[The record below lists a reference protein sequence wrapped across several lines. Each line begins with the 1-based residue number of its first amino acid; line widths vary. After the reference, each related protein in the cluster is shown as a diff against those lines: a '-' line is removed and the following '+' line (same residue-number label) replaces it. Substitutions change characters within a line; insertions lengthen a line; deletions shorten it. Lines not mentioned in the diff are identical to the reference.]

1 MKKGNNTGNDDF
13 SFSTDGGDE
22 FFPLNVEKSKKDT
35 KAPKGVKGY
44 LKNVARSVVNLGVK
58 TSKHLYP
65 EAFELGEKFKPDTTS
80 TTDTKA
86 YIANWRA
93 ETKKYADIGKD
104 IVGNVVKD
112 AKEAVKTGKF
122 VKTEDERNNAEEM
135 FGEMFG
141 DDGFD
146 FGGDSVSFGSDV
158 DGYDSNFDL
167 GSDDDND
174 SVGAT
179 LNVGS
184 TVIKSSYANARI
196 NTKLSEKTNATIVGA
211 TQTQIKSD
219 RAMFTQN
226 LEISQEQHRQKMLM
240 MTNIAT
246 NIGKIIEQGNVSI
259 KAQMEFSAKQL
270 AFSQDLASMVKE
282 VRDAQ
287 WSQIKPKN
295 LNDAKKSKF
304 QSIFGNGKTS
314 GFNFEA
320 FKKNFFNNMK
330 SNAAGGAFDMLGT
343 GKEMIDMMMDMG
355 GGPGALK
362 NMITDMLFETTID
375 AITGGRS
382 TYGAKLLNS
391 KLEGLPGAINRKL
404 NSISKRGAPGLENI
418 LSKLPFDLGN
428 KINLKELAGWAHVDN
443 DVKIKSGK
451 YDMDPSEV
459 HPFDNAAHK
468 ALTEVIPW
476 QLAKIDAGI
485 NRTEQEFFNYKSNK
499 WEKVSSIRKHL
510 DRTREEVLEYS
521 NGYSAINDRLAA
533 GIDLKNSYKQIL
545 TEYETNPTFRAGYYN
560 KTWDKDT
567 AQAAVN
573 LSSEAKKFIMKNK
586 KILIHNVMMVAS
598 DEEMDDVLASLLDS
612 ESDNFPRFFEGVPSP
627 TGELTEEIV
636 AYYLYNTIKE
646 FSKAEPQEW
655 ISFQTDLAS
664 YKDKLTSNN
673 FENEDKY
680 FGAGAG
686 IAFDASIS
694 SDIFENERN
703 ELNKEREKLEKK
715 RKVLLSKDA
724 KTKKL
729 EDLSSK
735 YLGKKVESIKDIDEQ
750 LKRLRA
756 AERDLNE
763 REATSTTG
771 MLKVHSPSDA
781 DKFIISDLHDSS
793 TNGLLNNIFNL
804 LLTGLDVYVKNPS
817 GKQYEYHK
825 QIIDNALSI
834 KEAAVKKPKDS
845 ETEEDESSTF
855 GVDSVDKTLADR
867 EASFNSDENAFGS
880 KLIAKIPGMK
890 SVYRAFNKATNSVN
904 SLGNRILGENFY
916 SVHDSFQ
923 PIDEN
928 GEYFKTV
935 LTEEERSKYRE
946 LKKQYDSAPKED
958 KDKIKSEIKT
968 LLSKAKNS
976 KAAKSLKFGANIF
989 TSAFNRSELSKSI
1002 KVLGSKLSKV
1012 SLKGKTLGEYVSE
1025 TNNSELNTKLSEATS
1040 VGDKINIIR
1049 DMGSSKAKA
1058 FADEAQKQYN
1068 ANKSKFDADFK
1079 DAKSSKYTLDS
1090 IKAGL
1095 GKKIYSGLSSIQN
1108 KVLGNEL
1115 VNIKDDKGNKLKDT
1129 LAEIN
1134 SQVLNYKL
1142 SKEPDPAEK
1151 SKILLNV
1158 DYKELEPFKPKI
1170 EEFRAKALEE
1180 LSNSD
1185 SIKGILGNFKNKIFD
1200 TVKNKI
1206 GGKLAAM
1213 NQNRILSGDLIKLK
1227 NKETGKTIG
1236 EIVAEIN
1243 DPSLIEKLNS
1253 AKSVDE
1259 KINILLAYDNPQ
1271 LNKCK
1276 QDLVKFKKSIASD
1289 TSDKSFGGIIAW
1301 TKRRGKE
1308 NLDKFIK
1315 NTLVKKLKKIKVGD
1329 KTLGE
1334 VLGEIAKK
1342 DPSFGEKIE
1351 SFTTMTD
1358 LAEFLL
1364 QSTNPELQPF
1374 KKAIRELKE
1383 KHMED
1388 EAQGGVAGIV
1398 GMGLVTGFD
1407 MIKKAIDGVK
1417 NLFSKRKKDANEELS
1432 IIEKYVHPDI
1442 VKLFGGTKA
1451 TMDII
1456 DSLGIDVELAFKDNE
1471 YHKASKQIEFILDA
1485 NKTAKR
1491 LNSKQKRALKGLMR
1505 YELDKEAA
1513 SASIN
1518 SINSSISS
1526 INNNFKNEISKYGD
1540 SMSSSEKKQLEDTRD
1555 EDLDRENRKLD
1566 KAKKRKDKASKKI
1579 NKVLG
1584 EEDSIEGNSAS
1595 EQREAKAKA
1604 KEEKEKAKENK
1615 MRFGLLSTLVST
1627 ITGWKKKGFK
1637 LDDETTNK
1645 MQDAIS
1651 EGAKE
1656 GSSEG
1661 WSGKISSFMDKTG
1674 LSNTKLGKGI
1684 QFAVNKGGSIARHIT
1699 GNSKITSLLGKSKI
1713 GSTVLGAAGKFGGG
1727 AVAASSGSSI
1737 LGGITSVVGG
1747 AGGALGGLTKVLE
1760 KLLSTPKILA
1770 KLGKT
1775 GVKSVISGIKTGAK
1789 RVLTKIFPK
1798 LTILNGMATN
1808 WIGWAALVANAITSF
1823 IKGMARAK
1831 TTFNIGRGLR
1841 PTNGMRAACG
1851 LAAMFDGVL
1860 LGIPGIIGKSL
1871 GFRNAEEWFYSLIG
1885 KTTEKE
1891 ALGRYA
1897 KYNSMRATIFGIDDP
1912 KNLIAFENRN
1922 LEKGGNFFDNLGSGA
1937 KRLGR
1942 SIANIATFGIAKNN
1956 DERDSQLLGFQSVDI
1971 FKMWKEKKYI
1981 PLTTECVDK
1990 AIAKLREE
1998 KKDDEILANLDDA
2011 KLKKYLEQ
2019 MNAVSKEDLDN
2030 NGDGEVDENSKA
2042 EAEAAALEH
2051 QNTYRKIYL
2060 EICRSYV
2067 LENKIAWLTSHCTL
2081 EKFKKYTGK
2090 DAQTD
2095 LSGKDRA
2102 KRAAGIITNPVG
2114 SLAAGVLKKKGSI
2127 TEKEAKS
2134 VKKMGTA
2141 VAATAIATMVGGP
2154 LGGLLVGGGI
2164 ALVAGV
2170 KKARKERKHIGRAI
2184 ANTFRRGA
2192 TKGLMMDPY
2201 TKMERTRI
2209 MSRFSNTKK
2218 VRANFVKK
2226 LIEIADKYGEGH
2238 IDEWEELNEKLH
2250 SYNNVMNPGID
2261 KQMAETFAKCANY
2274 KYQDDNGNVTDMVA
2288 KTLGISIPNDH
2299 PDRDIIAVA
2308 SGMVGWVAEYM
2319 PELDGMCQSI
2329 LGMTIKHL
2337 AVKMIVKGEKIAK
2350 AANNYEKYITRRA
2363 EILGAPQ
2370 NKLKAY
2376 ESGLKGGD
2384 KATGWGR
2391 FRAGFKSFFSRK
2403 DSDELDSN
2411 RIGFEDVK
2419 IYKYWKQH
2427 KYDPIIAIEKRIAGK
2442 YGKYLEIIDKH
2453 CEDVE
2458 AQNKFINEFFKE
2470 ATKYVN
2476 DNGLAW
2482 LTTKTTL
2489 KEFEEIEKKGFKSGA
2504 TMATIATIREQRR
2517 AEIQAQL
2524 NETKQGSRKYKK
2536 LQKDLERMNM
2546 STTGST
2552 SSNNID
2558 LKRDF
2563 DELSAEL
2570 MKNYDQAG
2578 LAAHETAST
2587 IIRDDIWKPAGSNF
2601 YGDNPGI
2608 VARNDVTANIGEER
2622 GGPDSFGT
2630 LGSTDNIRILKEK
2643 ATSGTQNALNQ
2654 IKQRSNKVATE
2665 EEKNVVKKAPGL
2677 LDKVSSKV
2685 SIKQTP
2691 INDFI
2696 IDFKNELINKLNVL
2710 DEIHSE
2716 QLRHNNVSEEFYSAL
2731 LNMVAIMAKTQGNS
2745 RVASQLDAMV
2755 KQVSK

>member
-1 MKKGNNTGNDDF
+1 MKKGNNSGNDDF
-13 SFSTDGGDE
+13 SFSTGGEDE
-22 FFPLNVEKSKKDT
+22 FFPLNVDKSSNKDT

-44 LKNVARSVVNLGVK
+44 LKNVAKSVVNLGVK
-58 TSKHLYP
+58 TGKHLYP

-80 TTDTKA
+80 TTDPKA
-86 YIANWRA
+86 YIANWKA
-93 ETKKYADIGKD
+93 EAKKYGGIVKD
-104 IVGNVVKD
+104 VVGSTFKD
-112 AKEAVKTGKF
+112 AKEAIKTGKF
-122 VKTEDERNNAEEM
+122 VKTDDERNNAEEM
-135 FGEMFG
+135 FGDMFG

-146 FGGDSVSFGSDV
+146 FGGDSVSYDSDISG
-158 DGYDSNFDL
+158 DDSNFDL
-167 GSDDDND
+167 GSDDDSG

-179 LNVGS
+179 LNIGS
-184 TVIKSSYANARI
+184 AVVKSSYANARL

-219 RAMFTQN
+219 RVMFAQN

-270 AFSQDLASMVKE
+270 AFSQDLAAMVKE

-287 WSQIKPKN
+287 WAQIKSKKSG
-295 LNDAKKSKF
+295 DVKKSKF

-314 GFNFEA
+314 GFNLEE
-320 FKKNFFNNMK
+320 FKKNFYSHMK
-330 SNAAGGAFDMLGT
+330 SEAAGGAFDMLGT

-355 GGPGALK
+355 GGTGALK
-362 NMITDMLFETTID
+362 NMVTDMLFESAVD
-375 AITGGRS
+375 AITSGRS
-382 TYGAKLLNS
+382 SYGSRLLNT

-404 NSISKRGAPGLENI
+404 NSISKRGAPGLEKL
-418 LSKLPFDLGN
+418 LSKLPFGIGN
-428 KINLKELAGWAHVDN
+428 KLNLKDIAGWAHVDN
-443 DVKIKSGK
+443 DVKLKSGK

-485 NRTEQEFFNYKSNK
+485 NRTEQEFFNYKRNK

-560 KTWDKDT
+560 KTWDKDK

-586 KILIHNVMMVAS
+586 KTLIHNVMMIAS
-598 DEEMDDVLASLLDS
+598 DEELDDVLASLLDS

-664 YKDKLTSNN
+664 YKNKLTSNN

-694 SDIFENERN
+694 SDIFENERE
-703 ELNKEREKLEKK
+703 ELNKERKKLEKK
-715 RKVLLSKDA
+715 RKALLGKDA
-724 KTKKL
+724 KTLKL
-729 EDLSSK
+729 ESLSSK
-735 YLGKKVESIKDIDEQ
+735 YLGKNVESVKDIDEK
-750 LKRLRA
+750 LKKLNA

-793 TNGLLNNIFNL
+793 THGLINNIFNL

-817 GKQYEYHK
+817 GKQYDYHK

-834 KEAAVKKPKDS
+834 REAAIRKSKAS
-845 ETEEDESSTF
+845 ETEEDESSAF
-855 GVDSVDKTLADR
+855 GVDSVSKTLADR
-867 EASFNSDENAFGS
+867 EKSFISDENAFGS

-890 SVYRAFNKATNSVN
+890 SIYKAFNKVTNGIN
-904 SLGNRILGENFY
+904 NFGNTILGENFY

-946 LKKQYDSAPKED
+946 LKNQYDSAPKEA
-958 KDKIKSEIKT
+958 KEKIKSEIKT
-968 LLSKAKNS
+968 LLNKTKNS

-989 TSAFNRSELSKSI
+989 TSAYNRSDLSKSI

-1012 SLKGKTLGEYVSE
+1012 SVKGKTLGEYVTE
-1025 TNNSELNTKLSEATS
+1025 ANNTELMTKLSKATS
-1040 VGDKINIIR
+1040 VEEKINIIR

-1058 FADEAQKQYN
+1058 FADEAQKQYD
-1068 ANKSKFDADFK
+1068 ANKSKFDSDFK
-1079 DAKSSKYTLDS
+1079 DAKSGKYTLDS
-1090 IKAGL
+1090 VKAGL
-1095 GKKIYSGLSSIQN
+1095 GKKIYSGLSTIQN

-1129 LAEIN
+1129 LSEIN
-1134 SQVLNYKL
+1134 SKVLNYKL
-1142 SKEPDPAEK
+1142 AKESDPAEK
-1151 SKILLNV
+1151 CKILLNA

-1170 EEFRAKALEE
+1170 EEFRAKALED
-1180 LSNSD
+1180 LSNSG

-1243 DPSLIEKLNS
+1243 DPSLILNLNS

-1276 QDLVKFKKSIASD
+1276 KDLIKFKKSAASL
-1289 TSDKSFGGIIAW
+1289 DKSFGGIVAW
-1301 TKRRGKE
+1301 TKQRRKE

-1364 QSTNPELQPF
+1364 QSSNPELQPF
-1374 KKAIRELKE
+1374 KKAIRELKD
-1383 KHMED
+1383 KHMDD

-1442 VKLFGGTKA
+1442 VKLLGGTKA

-1471 YHKASKQIEFILDA
+1471 LHKASKQIEFILDA
-1485 NKTAKR
+1485 NKSVKC
-1491 LNSKQKRALKGLMR
+1491 LNGKQKRALKGLMR
-1505 YELDKEAA
+1505 SEIDKEAA

-1518 SINSSISS
+1518 SINSNISS
-1526 INNNFKNEISKYGD
+1526 INKNFENEMSKYGD
-1540 SMSSSEKKQLEDTRD
+1540 SMSDSEKKQLESIRD

-1566 KAKKRKDKASKKI
+1566 KAKKRKDKASRKI
-1579 NKVLG
+1579 NKALD
-1584 EEDSIEGNSAS
+1584 EEDNIEGNSAS

-1627 ITGWKKKGFK
+1627 ITGWKNKGFK
-1637 LDDETTNK
+1637 LDDETTDK

-1661 WSGKISSFMDKTG
+1661 WSGKISTFMDNTG
-1674 LSNTKLGKGI
+1674 LSNTKLGQGI
-1684 QFAVNKGGSIARHIT
+1684 QSAINKGGSIARHIS
-1699 GNSKITSLLGKSKI
+1699 GNSKITSFLGKSKI
-1713 GSTVLGAAGKFGGG
+1713 GSAVLGAVGKFGGT
-1727 AVAASSGSSI
+1727 AAASGGSSI
-1737 LGGITSVVGG
+1737 IGG
-1747 AGGALGGLTKVLE
+1747 AAAAASGALGGLTKVLE
-1760 KLLSTPKILA
+1760 KLLNTPKILA

-1798 LTILNGMATN
+1798 LATLNGMATN
-1808 WIGWAALVANAITSF
+1808 FVGWAALAANAVASF
-1823 IKGMARAK
+1823 IKGMSRAK

-1841 PTNGMRAACG
+1841 PTVGMRLACG
-1851 LAAMFDGVL
+1851 LAAMLNGVL
-1860 LGIPGIIGKSL
+1860 LGIPGIICKAM
-1871 GFRNAEEWFYSLIG
+1871 GFRNAEEWFYSIIG
-1885 KTTEKE
+1885 KDAEKK

-1897 KYNSMRATIFGIDDP
+1897 KYNNMRATIFGIDDP
-1912 KNLIAFENRN
+1912 QNLVAYENRN

-1942 SIANIATFGIAKNN
+1942 AVANVATFGIAKNN

-1971 FKMWKEKKYI
+1971 FKMWKERKYT

-1998 KKDDEILANLDDA
+1998 KKDDEIIASMDDN

-2019 MNAVSKEDLDN
+2019 MNAVSNEDLDN

-2051 QNTYRKIYL
+2051 QNSYRKIYL
-2060 EICRSYV
+2060 EICRAYV

-2081 EKFKKYTGK
+2081 EKFKKYTGQ

-2095 LSGKDRA
+2095 LSGKDRV
-2102 KRAAGIITNPVG
+2102 KRAAGIITTPIG
-2114 SLAAGVLKKKGSI
+2114 SLASSVLKKKGAI

-2134 VKKMGTA
+2134 IKKVGAA
-2141 VAATAIATMVGGP
+2141 VSATAIATLIGGP

-2164 ALVAGV
+2164 ALVSGA
-2170 KKARKERKHIGRAI
+2170 KKVWKERKHIGRAI
-2184 ANTFRRGA
+2184 ANSFRRGA
-2192 TKGLMMDPY
+2192 TKGLIMDPY
-2201 TKMERTRI
+2201 TQMERTRI
-2209 MSRFSNTKK
+2209 MNRFSNTKK
-2218 VRANFVKK
+2218 VRDNFVKK

-2238 IDEWEELNEKLH
+2238 IDEWKEFNDKLN
-2250 SYNNVMNPGID
+2250 SYNSEMNPGIG
-2261 KQMAETFAKCANY
+2261 KQMAETFAKCSNY
-2274 KYQDDNGNVTDMVA
+2274 KYQDDDGNVTDMVNS
-2288 KTLGISIPNDH
+2288 TLGIAIPKDH

-2308 SGMVGWVAEYM
+2308 SGMVGWVSEYM

-2329 LGMTIKHL
+2329 FGMTIKHL
-2337 AVKMIVKGEKIAK
+2337 AVKIIVKGEKIAK
-2350 AANNYEKYITRRA
+2350 ASNNYEKYITRRS

-2370 NKLKAY
+2370 DKLKAY

-2384 KATGWGR
+2384 KSTGFGR
-2391 FRAGFKSFFSRK
+2391 FKAGFKSFFSKK

-2458 AQNKFINEFFKE
+2458 AQNKFINEFIKE

-2476 DNGLAW
+2476 DNKLAW

-2489 KEFEEIEKKGFKSGA
+2489 KEFEELEKDGFKSGA
-2504 TMATIATIREQRR
+2504 TIVAIREKQQ
-2517 AEIQAQL
+2517 AELQAQL
-2524 NETKQGSRKYKK
+2524 KETKQGSRKYKK
-2536 LQKDLERMNM
+2536 LQKELERMGM

-2587 IIRDDIWKPAGSNF
+2587 VIRDNIWKPAGSNF
-2601 YGDNPGI
+2601 YGDNPGM
-2608 VARNDVTANIGEER
+2608 VAHGDITNIGEER
-2622 GGPDSFGT
+2622 GGPDTFGT
-2630 LGSTDNIRILKEK
+2630 IGSTDNIRILKEK
-2643 ATSGTQNALNQ
+2643 ATTGAKNALNQ
-2654 IKQRSNKVATE
+2654 IKQRSDKVADSVR
-2665 EEKNVVKKAPGL
+2665 NVAKKAPGL
-2677 LDKVSSKV
+2677 LDKVASKV
-2685 SIKQTP
+2685 SVKQSP
-2691 INDFI
+2691 INDFVI
-2696 IDFKNELINKLNVL
+2696 EFKNELMNKLNIL
-2710 DEIHSE
+2710 DEIHNE
-2716 QLRHNNVSEEFYSAL
+2716 QLRHNNISEEFYSAL
-2731 LNMVAIMAKTQGNS
+2731 LNMVAIMAKSQGNS

-2755 KQVSK
+2755 KQVSR

>member
-1 MKKGNNTGNDDF
+1 MKKGNNSGNDDF
-13 SFSTDGGDE
+13 SFSTGGEDE
-22 FFPLNVEKSKKDT
+22 FFPLNVDKSSNKDT

-44 LKNVARSVVNLGVK
+44 LKNVAKSVVNLGVK
-58 TSKHLYP
+58 TGKHLYP

-80 TTDTKA
+80 TTDPKA
-86 YIANWRA
+86 YIANWKA
-93 ETKKYADIGKD
+93 EAKKYGGIVKD
-104 IVGNVVKD
+104 VVGSTFKD
-112 AKEAVKTGKF
+112 AKEAIKTGKF

-135 FGEMFG
+135 FGDMFG

-146 FGGDSVSFGSDV
+146 FGGDSVSYDSDISG
-158 DGYDSNFDL
+158 DDSNFDL
-167 GSDDDND
+167 GSDDDSG

-184 TVIKSSYANARI
+184 AVVKSSYANARL

-219 RAMFTQN
+219 RVMFAQN

-270 AFSQDLASMVKE
+270 AFSQDLAAMVKE

-287 WSQIKPKN
+287 WAQIKPKK
-295 LNDAKKSKF
+295 LDDVKKSKY

-314 GFNFEA
+314 GFNLGEFSKH
-320 FKKNFFNNMK
+320 FTNSMK

-355 GGPGALK
+355 GGTGALK
-362 NMITDMLFETTID
+362 NMVTDMLFESAVD
-375 AITGGRS
+375 AITGSRS
-382 TYGAKLLNS
+382 SYGARLLNT

-404 NSISKRGAPGLENI
+404 NSISKRGAPGLEKL
-418 LSKLPFDLGN
+418 LSKLPFGIGN
-428 KINLKELAGWAHVDN
+428 KLNLKDIAGWAHVDN
-443 DVKIKSGK
+443 DVKLKSGK

-485 NRTEQEFFNYKSNK
+485 NRTEQEFFNYKRNK

-560 KTWDKDT
+560 KTWDKDK
-567 AQAAVN
+567 AQDAVN
-573 LSSEAKKFIMKNK
+573 LGTEAKKFIMKNK

-598 DEEMDDVLASLLDS
+598 DEEMDDVLASLLDN

-627 TGELTEEIV
+627 TGGLTEEIV

-664 YKDKLTSNN
+664 YKNKLTSNN

-694 SDIFENERN
+694 SDIFENERD
-703 ELNKEREKLEKK
+703 ELNKQRQKLEKK
-715 RKVLLSKDA
+715 KEVLLKKDDN
-724 KTKKL
+724 TKKL
-729 EDLSSK
+729 ESLSSK
-735 YLGKKVESIKDIDEQ
+735 YLGKKVESVKDIDDQ
-750 LKRLRA
+750 LKKLSA

-771 MLKVHSPSDA
+771 MLKIHSPSDA

-793 TNGLLNNIFNL
+793 THGLINNIFNL

-817 GKQYEYHK
+817 GKQHDYHK

-834 KEAAVKKPKDS
+834 REAAIRKSKDS
-845 ETEEDESSTF
+845 ETEEDESSAF
-855 GVDSVDKTLADR
+855 GVESVSKTLTDR
-867 EASFNSDENAFGS
+867 ESSFNSSDKAFES

-890 SVYRAFNKATNSVN
+890 SVYKAFNKVTNGIN
-904 SLGNRILGENFY
+904 NFGNTILGENFY

-928 GEYFKTV
+928 GEYFRTV

-946 LKKQYDSAPKED
+946 LKNQYDSAPKEA

-968 LLSKAKNS
+968 LLTKTKNS

-989 TSAFNRSELSKSI
+989 TSAFNRSDLSKSI

-1012 SLKGKTLGEYVSE
+1012 SVKGKTLGEYVSE
-1025 TNNSELNTKLSEATS
+1025 TNNSELMTKLSKATS
-1040 VGDKINIIR
+1040 VEEKINIIR

-1058 FADEAQKQYN
+1058 FADEAQKQYD
-1068 ANKSKFDADFK
+1068 ANKSKFDSDFK
-1079 DAKSSKYTLDS
+1079 DAKSGKYTLDS

-1095 GKKIYSGLSSIQN
+1095 GKKIYSGLSTIQN

-1134 SQVLNYKL
+1134 SKVLNYKL

-1151 SKILLNV
+1151 CKILLNA
-1158 DYKELEPFKPKI
+1158 DYKELESFKPKI
-1170 EEFRAKALEE
+1170 EEFRAKALED
-1180 LSNSD
+1180 LSNSG

-1243 DPSLIEKLNS
+1243 DPSLILNLNS

-1276 QDLVKFKKSIASD
+1276 KDLIKFKKSAASL
-1289 TSDKSFGGIIAW
+1289 DKSFGGIVAW
-1301 TKRRGKE
+1301 TKQRRKE

-1364 QSTNPELQPF
+1364 QSSNPELQPF
-1374 KKAIRELKE
+1374 KKAIRELKD
-1383 KHMED
+1383 KHMDD

-1471 YHKASKQIEFILDA
+1471 LHKASKQIEFILDA
-1485 NKTAKR
+1485 NKSVKC
-1491 LNSKQKRALKGLMR
+1491 LNGKQKRALKGLMR
-1505 YELDKEAA
+1505 SEIDKEAA

-1518 SINSSISS
+1518 SINSNISS
-1526 INNNFKNEISKYGD
+1526 INKNFENEMSKYGD
-1540 SMSSSEKKQLEDTRD
+1540 SMSDSEKKQLESMRD
-1555 EDLDRENRKLD
+1555 ENLDRENRKLD
-1566 KAKKRKDKASKKI
+1566 KAKKRKDKASRKI
-1579 NKVLG
+1579 NKALG

-1595 EQREAKAKA
+1595 EQREAKTKA
-1604 KEEKEKAKENK
+1604 KEEKERAKENK

-1637 LDDETTNK
+1637 LDDETTDK

-1661 WSGKISSFMDKTG
+1661 WSGKISAFMDNTG

-1684 QFAVNKGGSIARHIT
+1684 QSAINKGGSIARHIS
-1699 GNSKITSLLGKSKI
+1699 GNGKITSFLGKSKI
-1713 GSTVLGAAGKFGGG
+1713 GSTVLGAAGKFGGT
-1727 AVAASSGSSI
+1727 AAASGGSSI

-1808 WIGWAALVANAITSF
+1808 FVGWAALGATAFTNF

-1897 KYNSMRATIFGIDDP
+1897 KYNNMRATIFGIDDP
-1912 KNLIAFENRN
+1912 QNLVAYENRN
-1922 LEKGGNFFDNLGSGA
+1922 LEKGGNIFDNLGSGA

-1942 SIANIATFGIAKNN
+1942 AVANVATFGIAKNN

-1971 FKMWKEKKYI
+1971 FKMWKERKYT

-1998 KKDDEILANLDDA
+1998 KKDDEIIASMDDN

-2019 MNAVSKEDLDN
+2019 TNAISNEDLDN

-2060 EICRSYV
+2060 EICRAYV

-2081 EKFKKYTGK
+2081 EKFKKYTGQ

-2095 LSGKDRA
+2095 LSGKDRV
-2102 KRAAGIITNPVG
+2102 KRAAGIITTPMG
-2114 SLAAGVLKKKGSI
+2114 SLASSVLKKKGAI

-2134 VKKMGTA
+2134 IKKVGAA
-2141 VAATAIATMVGGP
+2141 VSTTAIATLIGGP

-2164 ALVAGV
+2164 ALVSGA
-2170 KKARKERKHIGRAI
+2170 KKVLKERKHIGRAI
-2184 ANTFRRGA
+2184 ANAFRRGA
-2192 TKGLMMDPY
+2192 TKGLIMDPY
-2201 TKMERTRI
+2201 TQMERSRI
-2209 MSRFSNTKK
+2209 MNRFSNTKK
-2218 VRANFVKK
+2218 VRDNFVKK

-2238 IDEWEELNEKLH
+2238 IDEWKEFNDKLN
-2250 SYNNVMNPGID
+2250 SYNSEINPGIG

-2274 KYQDDNGNVTDMVA
+2274 KYQYDDGNVTDMVNS
-2288 KTLGISIPNDH
+2288 TLGITIPKDH
-2299 PDRDIIAVA
+2299 PDRDIIAIA

-2329 LGMTIKHL
+2329 FGMTIKHL
-2337 AVKMIVKGEKIAK
+2337 AVKIIVKGEKIAK
-2350 AANNYEKYITRRA
+2350 ASNNYEKYITRRA

-2370 NKLKAY
+2370 DKLKAY

-2384 KATGWGR
+2384 KSTGFGR
-2391 FRAGFKSFFSRK
+2391 FKAGFKSFFSKK

-2458 AQNKFINEFFKE
+2458 AQNKFINEFIKE

-2476 DNGLAW
+2476 DNKLAW

-2489 KEFEEIEKKGFKSGA
+2489 KEFEELEKDGFKSGA
-2504 TMATIATIREQRR
+2504 TIAAIREKQQT
-2517 AEIQAQL
+2517 ELQAQL
-2524 NETKQGSRKYKK
+2524 KETKQGSRKYKK
-2536 LQKDLERMNM
+2536 LQKELERMGM

-2587 IIRDDIWKPAGSNF
+2587 VIRDNIWKPAGSNF
-2601 YGDNPGI
+2601 YGDNPGM
-2608 VARNDVTANIGEER
+2608 VAHGDITNIGEER
-2622 GGPDSFGT
+2622 GGPDAFGT
-2630 LGSTDNIRILKEK
+2630 IGSTDNIRILKEK
-2643 ATSGTQNALNQ
+2643 ATSGAKNALNQ
-2654 IKQRSNKVATE
+2654 IKQRSDKVADGVR
-2665 EEKNVVKKAPGL
+2665 NVVKKAPGL

-2685 SIKQTP
+2685 SVKQSP
-2691 INDFI
+2691 INDFVI
-2696 IDFKNELINKLNVL
+2696 EFKNELMNKLNIL
-2710 DEIHSE
+2710 DEIHNE

-2731 LNMVAIMAKTQGNS
+2731 LNMVAIMAKSQGNS

-2755 KQVSK
+2755 KQVSR

>member
-1 MKKGNNTGNDDF
+1 MKKGNNSGNDDF
-13 SFSTDGGDE
+13 SFSTGGEDE
-22 FFPLNVEKSKKDT
+22 FFPLNVDKSSNKDT

-44 LKNVARSVVNLGVK
+44 LKNVAKSVVNLGVK
-58 TSKHLYP
+58 TGKHLYP

-80 TTDTKA
+80 TTDPKA
-86 YIANWRA
+86 YIANWKA
-93 ETKKYADIGKD
+93 EAKKYGGIVKD
-104 IVGNVVKD
+104 VVGSTFKD
-112 AKEAVKTGKF
+112 AKEAIKTGKF

-135 FGEMFG
+135 FGDMFG

-146 FGGDSVSFGSDV
+146 FGGDSVSYDSDISG
-158 DGYDSNFDL
+158 DDSNFDL
-167 GSDDDND
+167 GSDDDSG

-184 TVIKSSYANARI
+184 AVVKSSYANARL

-219 RAMFTQN
+219 RVMFAQN

-270 AFSQDLASMVKE
+270 AFSQDLAAMVKE

-287 WSQIKPKN
+287 WSQIKPKKSG
-295 LNDAKKSKF
+295 DVKKSKF

-314 GFNFEA
+314 GFNLEE
-320 FKKNFFNNMK
+320 FKKNFYSHMK
-330 SNAAGGAFDMLGT
+330 SEAAGGAFDMLGT

-355 GGPGALK
+355 GGTGALK
-362 NMITDMLFETTID
+362 NIVTDMLFESAVNT
-375 AITGGRS
+375 ITGGRS
-382 TYGAKLLNS
+382 SYGSRLLNT
-391 KLEGLPGAINRKL
+391 KIEGLPGAINRKL
-404 NSISKRGAPGLENI
+404 NSISKRGAPGLEKL
-418 LSKLPFDLGN
+418 LSKLPFGIGN
-428 KINLKELAGWAHVDN
+428 KLNLKDIAGWAHVDN
-443 DVKIKSGK
+443 DVKLKSGK

-485 NRTEQEFFNYKSNK
+485 NRTEQEFFNYKRNK

-560 KTWDKDT
+560 KTWDKEK

-573 LSSEAKKFIMKNK
+573 LSFEAKKFIMKNK
-586 KILIHNVMMVAS
+586 KTLIHNVMMIAS
-598 DEEMDDVLASLLDS
+598 DEELDDVLASLLDN

-664 YKDKLTSNN
+664 YKNKLTSNN

-694 SDIFENERN
+694 SDIFENERE
-703 ELNKEREKLEKK
+703 ELNKERQKLEKK
-715 RKVLLSKDA
+715 KEALLKKDA
-724 KTKKL
+724 KTLKL
-729 EDLSSK
+729 ESLSSK
-735 YLGKKVESIKDIDEQ
+735 YLGKNVESVKDIDEK
-750 LKRLRA
+750 LKKLNA

-793 TNGLLNNIFNL
+793 THGLINNIFNL

-817 GKQYEYHK
+817 GKQYDYHK

-834 KEAAVKKPKDS
+834 REAAIRKSKAS
-845 ETEEDESSTF
+845 ETEEDESSAF
-855 GVDSVDKTLADR
+855 GVDSVSKTLADR
-867 EASFNSDENAFGS
+867 EASFISDENAFGS

-890 SVYRAFNKATNSVN
+890 SVYKAFNKVTNGIN
-904 SLGNRILGENFY
+904 NFGNTILGENFY
-916 SVHDSFQ
+916 SVHDSFK

-946 LKKQYDSAPKED
+946 LKNQYDSAPKEA
-958 KDKIKSEIKT
+958 KEKIKSEIKT
-968 LLSKAKNS
+968 LLTKTKNS

-989 TSAFNRSELSKSI
+989 TSAYNRSDLSKSI

-1012 SLKGKTLGEYVSE
+1012 SVKGKTLGEYVSE
-1025 TNNSELNTKLSEATS
+1025 ANNTELMTKLSKATS
-1040 VGDKINIIR
+1040 VEEKINIIR

-1058 FADEAQKQYN
+1058 FADEAQKQYD
-1068 ANKSKFDADFK
+1068 ANKSKFDSDFK
-1079 DAKSSKYTLDS
+1079 DAKSGKYTLDS
-1090 IKAGL
+1090 VKVGL
-1095 GKKIYSGLSSIQN
+1095 GKKIYSGLSTIQN

-1134 SQVLNYKL
+1134 SKVLNYKL
-1142 SKEPDPAEK
+1142 SKESDPAEK
-1151 SKILLNV
+1151 CKILLNA

-1170 EEFRAKALEE
+1170 EEFRAKALED
-1180 LSNSD
+1180 LSNSG

-1243 DPSLIEKLNS
+1243 DPSLILNLNS

-1276 QDLVKFKKSIASD
+1276 KDLIKFKKSAASL
-1289 TSDKSFGGIIAW
+1289 DKSFGGIVAW
-1301 TKRRGKE
+1301 TKQRRKE

-1364 QSTNPELQPF
+1364 QSSNPELQPF
-1374 KKAIRELKE
+1374 KKAIRELKD
-1383 KHMED
+1383 KHMDD

-1407 MIKKAIDGVK
+1407 MIKKAIDSVK

-1471 YHKASKQIEFILDA
+1471 LHKASKQIEFILDA
-1485 NKTAKR
+1485 NKTAKC

-1513 SASIN
+1513 STSIN
-1518 SINSSISS
+1518 SINSNISS
-1526 INNNFKNEISKYGD
+1526 INKNFENEMSKYGD
-1540 SMSSSEKKQLEDTRD
+1540 SMSDSEKKQLESMRD
-1555 EDLDRENRKLD
+1555 ENLDRENRKLD
-1566 KAKKRKDKASKKI
+1566 KAKKRKDKASRKI
-1579 NKVLG
+1579 NKALG
-1584 EEDSIEGNSAS
+1584 EEDGIEGNSAS
-1595 EQREAKAKA
+1595 EQREAKSKA
-1604 KEEKEKAKENK
+1604 KEEKERAKENK

-1637 LDDETTNK
+1637 LDDETTDK

-1661 WSGKISSFMDKTG
+1661 WSGKISTFMDNTG

-1684 QFAVNKGGSIARHIT
+1684 QSAINKGGSIARHIS
-1699 GNSKITSLLGKSKI
+1699 GNGKITSFLGKSKI
-1713 GSTVLGAAGKFGGG
+1713 GSAVLGAVGKFGGT
-1727 AVAASSGSSI
+1727 AAASGGSSI
-1737 LGGITSVVGG
+1737 IGG
-1747 AGGALGGLTKVLE
+1747 AAAAASGALGGLTKVLE
-1760 KLLSTPKILA
+1760 KLLNTPKILA

-1789 RVLTKIFPK
+1789 KVLTKIFPK
-1798 LTILNGMATN
+1798 LATLNGMATN
-1808 WIGWAALVANAITSF
+1808 MIGWAALAANAVASF
-1823 IKGMARAK
+1823 IKGMSRAK

-1841 PTNGMRAACG
+1841 PTVGMRLACG
-1851 LAAMFDGVL
+1851 LSAMLDGVL
-1860 LGIPGIIGKSL
+1860 LGIPGIICKSL
-1871 GFRNAEEWFYSLIG
+1871 GFRNAEEWFYFIIG
-1885 KTTEKE
+1885 KDAEKE

-1897 KYNSMRATIFGIDDP
+1897 KYNNMRATIFGIDDP
-1912 KNLIAFENRN
+1912 QNLVAYENRN

-1942 SIANIATFGIAKNN
+1942 AVANVATFGIAKNN

-1971 FKMWKEKKYI
+1971 FKMWKERKYT

-1998 KKDDEILANLDDA
+1998 KKDDEIIASMDDN

-2019 MNAVSKEDLDN
+2019 MNAVSNEDLDN

-2060 EICRSYV
+2060 EICRAYV

-2081 EKFKKYTGK
+2081 EKFKKYTGQ

-2095 LSGKDRA
+2095 LSGKDRV
-2102 KRAAGIITNPVG
+2102 KRAAGIITTPMG
-2114 SLAAGVLKKKGSI
+2114 SLASSVLKKKGAI

-2134 VKKMGTA
+2134 IKKVGAA
-2141 VAATAIATMVGGP
+2141 VSATAIATLIGGP

-2164 ALVAGV
+2164 ALVSGA
-2170 KKARKERKHIGRAI
+2170 KKVWKERKHIGRAI
-2184 ANTFRRGA
+2184 ANSFRRGA
-2192 TKGLMMDPY
+2192 TKGLIMDPY
-2201 TKMERTRI
+2201 TQMERSRI
-2209 MSRFSNTKK
+2209 MNRFSNTKK
-2218 VRANFVKK
+2218 VRDNFVKK

-2238 IDEWEELNEKLH
+2238 IDEWKEFNDKLN
-2250 SYNNVMNPGID
+2250 SYNSEINPGIG
-2261 KQMAETFAKCANY
+2261 KQMAETFAKCSNY
-2274 KYQDDNGNVTDMVA
+2274 KYQDDDGNVTDMVNS
-2288 KTLGISIPNDH
+2288 TLGITIPKDH

-2329 LGMTIKHL
+2329 FGMTIKHL
-2337 AVKMIVKGEKIAK
+2337 AVKIIVKGEKIAK
-2350 AANNYEKYITRRA
+2350 ASNNYEKYITRRA

-2370 NKLKAY
+2370 DKLKAY

-2384 KATGWGR
+2384 KSTGFGR
-2391 FRAGFKSFFSRK
+2391 FKAGFKSFFSKK

-2427 KYDPIIAIEKRIAGK
+2427 KYDPIIAIEKQIAGK

-2458 AQNKFINEFFKE
+2458 AQNKFINEFIKE

-2476 DNGLAW
+2476 DNKLAW

-2489 KEFEEIEKKGFKSGA
+2489 KEFEELEKDGFKSGA
-2504 TMATIATIREQRR
+2504 TIAAIREKQQ
-2517 AEIQAQL
+2517 AELQAQL
-2524 NETKQGSRKYKK
+2524 KETKQGSRKYKK
-2536 LQKDLERMNM
+2536 LQKELERMNM

-2570 MKNYDQAG
+2570 MKNYDQSG

-2587 IIRDDIWKPAGSNF
+2587 IIRDNIWKPAGSNF
-2601 YGDNPGI
+2601 YGDNPGM
-2608 VARNDVTANIGEER
+2608 VAHGDITNIGEER
-2622 GGPDSFGT
+2622 GGPDTFGT
-2630 LGSTDNIRILKEK
+2630 IGSTDNIRILKEK
-2643 ATSGTQNALNQ
+2643 ATSGAKNALNQ
-2654 IKQRSNKVATE
+2654 IKQRSDKVADSVRNT
-2665 EEKNVVKKAPGL
+2665 VKKAPGL
-2677 LDKVSSKV
+2677 LDKVASKV
-2685 SIKQTP
+2685 SVKQSP
-2691 INDFI
+2691 INDFVI
-2696 IDFKNELINKLNVL
+2696 EFKNELMNKLNIL
-2710 DEIHSE
+2710 DEIHNE

-2731 LNMVAIMAKTQGNS
+2731 LNMVAIMAKSQGNS

-2755 KQVSK
+2755 KQVSR

>member
-1 MKKGNNTGNDDF
+1 MKKGNNSGNDDF
-13 SFSTDGGDE
+13 SFSTGGEDE
-22 FFPLNVEKSKKDT
+22 FFPLNVDKSSNKDT

-44 LKNVARSVVNLGVK
+44 LKNVAKSVVNLGVK
-58 TSKHLYP
+58 TGKHLYP

-80 TTDTKA
+80 TTDPKA
-86 YIANWRA
+86 YIANWKA
-93 ETKKYADIGKD
+93 EAKKYGGIVKD
-104 IVGNVVKD
+104 VVGSTFKD
-112 AKEAVKTGKF
+112 AKEAIKTGKF

-135 FGEMFG
+135 FGDMFG

-146 FGGDSVSFGSDV
+146 FGGDSVSYDSDISG
-158 DGYDSNFDL
+158 DDSNFDL
-167 GSDDDND
+167 GSDDDSG

-184 TVIKSSYANARI
+184 AVVKSSYANARL

-219 RAMFTQN
+219 RVMFAQN

-270 AFSQDLASMVKE
+270 AFSQDLAAMVKE

-287 WSQIKPKN
+287 WAQIKPKKSG
-295 LNDAKKSKF
+295 DVKKSKF

-314 GFNFEA
+314 GFNLEE
-320 FKKNFFNNMK
+320 FKKNFYSYMK
-330 SNAAGGAFDMLGT
+330 SEAADGAFDMLGT

-355 GGPGALK
+355 GGTGALK
-362 NMITDMLFETTID
+362 NMVTDMLFESAVN
-375 AITGGRS
+375 AITSGRS
-382 TYGAKLLNS
+382 SYGSRLLNT
-391 KLEGLPGAINRKL
+391 KLEGLPGAINRKF
-404 NSISKRGAPGLENI
+404 NSISKRGAPGLEKL
-418 LSKLPFDLGN
+418 LSKLPFGIGN
-428 KINLKELAGWAHVDN
+428 KLNLKDIAGWAHVDN
-443 DVKIKSGK
+443 DVKLKSGK

-485 NRTEQEFFNYKSNK
+485 NRTEQEFFNYKRNK

-560 KTWDKDT
+560 KTWDKDK

-586 KILIHNVMMVAS
+586 KTLIHNVMMIAS
-598 DEEMDDVLASLLDS
+598 DEELDDVLASLLDN

-655 ISFQTDLAS
+655 ISFQTDLAN
-664 YKDKLTSNN
+664 YKNKLTSNN

-694 SDIFENERN
+694 SDIFENERE
-703 ELNKEREKLEKK
+703 ELNKERQKLEKK
-715 RKVLLSKDA
+715 KEALLKKDA
-724 KTKKL
+724 KTLKL
-729 EDLSSK
+729 ESLSSK
-735 YLGKKVESIKDIDEQ
+735 YIGKNVESVKDIDEK
-750 LKRLRA
+750 LKKLNA

-763 REATSTTG
+763 REATNTTG

-793 TNGLLNNIFNL
+793 THGLINNIFNL

-817 GKQYEYHK
+817 GKQYDYHK

-834 KEAAVKKPKDS
+834 REAAIRKSKAS
-845 ETEEDESSTF
+845 ETEEDESSAF
-855 GVDSVDKTLADR
+855 GVDSVSKTLADR
-867 EASFNSDENAFGS
+867 EASFISDENAFGS

-890 SVYRAFNKATNSVN
+890 SVYKAFNKVTNGIN
-904 SLGNRILGENFY
+904 NFGNTILGENFY
-916 SVHDSFQ
+916 SVHDSFK

-946 LKKQYDSAPKED
+946 LKNQYDSAPKEA
-958 KDKIKSEIKT
+958 KEKIKSEIKT
-968 LLSKAKNS
+968 LLTKTKNS

-989 TSAFNRSELSKSI
+989 TSAYNRSDLSKSI

-1012 SLKGKTLGEYVSE
+1012 SVKGKTLGEYVSE
-1025 TNNSELNTKLSEATS
+1025 ANNTELMTKLSKATS
-1040 VGDKINIIR
+1040 VEEKINIIR

-1058 FADEAQKQYN
+1058 FANEAQKQHD
-1068 ANKSKFDADFK
+1068 ANKSKFDSDFK
-1079 DAKSSKYTLDS
+1079 DAKSGKYTLDS
-1090 IKAGL
+1090 VKVGL
-1095 GKKIYSGLSSIQN
+1095 GKKIYSGLSTIQN

-1134 SQVLNYKL
+1134 SKVLNYKL
-1142 SKEPDPAEK
+1142 SKESDPAEK
-1151 SKILLNV
+1151 CKILLNA

-1170 EEFRAKALEE
+1170 EEFRAKALED
-1180 LSNSD
+1180 LSNSG

-1243 DPSLIEKLNS
+1243 DPSLILNLNS

-1276 QDLVKFKKSIASD
+1276 KDLIKFKKSAASL
-1289 TSDKSFGGIIAW
+1289 DKSFGGIVAW
-1301 TKRRGKE
+1301 TKQRRKE

-1364 QSTNPELQPF
+1364 QSSNPELQPF
-1374 KKAIRELKE
+1374 KKAIRELKD
-1383 KHMED
+1383 KHMDD

-1471 YHKASKQIEFILDA
+1471 LHKASKQIEFILDA
-1485 NKTAKR
+1485 NKSVKC
-1491 LNSKQKRALKGLMR
+1491 LNGKQKRALKGLMR
-1505 YELDKEAA
+1505 SEIDKEAA

-1518 SINSSISS
+1518 SINSNISS
-1526 INNNFKNEISKYGD
+1526 INKNFENEMSKYDD
-1540 SMSSSEKKQLEDTRD
+1540 SMSDSEKKQLESMRD
-1555 EDLDRENRKLD
+1555 ENLDRENRKLD
-1566 KAKKRKDKASKKI
+1566 KAKKRKDKASRKI
-1579 NKVLG
+1579 NKALG

-1604 KEEKEKAKENK
+1604 KEEKERAKENK

-1637 LDDETTNK
+1637 LDDETTDK

-1651 EGAKE
+1651 EGAKK

-1661 WSGKISSFMDKTG
+1661 WSGKISAFMDNTG

-1684 QFAVNKGGSIARHIT
+1684 QSAINKGGSIARHIS
-1699 GNSKITSLLGKSKI
+1699 GNGKITSFLGKSKI
-1713 GSTVLGAAGKFGGG
+1713 GSAVLGAVGKFGGT
-1727 AVAASSGSSI
+1727 AAASGGSSI
-1737 LGGITSVVGG
+1737 IGG
-1747 AGGALGGLTKVLE
+1747 AAAAASGALGGLTKVLE

-1789 RVLTKIFPK
+1789 KVLTKIFPK
-1798 LTILNGMATN
+1798 LATLNGMATN
-1808 WIGWAALVANAITSF
+1808 MIGWAALVANAVASF
-1823 IKGMARAK
+1823 IKGMSRAK

-1841 PTNGMRAACG
+1841 PTVGMRLACG
-1851 LAAMFDGVL
+1851 LAAMLDGVL
-1860 LGIPGIIGKSL
+1860 LGIPGIICKSL
-1871 GFRNAEEWFYSLIG
+1871 GFRNAEEWFYSIIG
-1885 KTTEKE
+1885 KDAEKE

-1897 KYNSMRATIFGIDDP
+1897 KYNNMRATIFGIDDP
-1912 KNLIAFENRN
+1912 QNLVAYENRN

-1942 SIANIATFGIAKNN
+1942 AVANVATFGIAKNN

-1971 FKMWKEKKYI
+1971 FKMWKERKYT

-1998 KKDDEILANLDDA
+1998 KKDDEIIASMDDA

-2019 MNAVSKEDLDN
+2019 MNSVSNEDLDN

-2060 EICRSYV
+2060 EICRAYV

-2081 EKFKKYTGK
+2081 EKFKKYTGQ

-2095 LSGKDRA
+2095 LSGKDRV
-2102 KRAAGIITNPVG
+2102 KRAAGIITTPMG
-2114 SLAAGVLKKKGSI
+2114 SLASSVLKKKGAI

-2134 VKKMGTA
+2134 IKKVGAA
-2141 VAATAIATMVGGP
+2141 VSATAIATLIGGP

-2164 ALVAGV
+2164 ALVSGA
-2170 KKARKERKHIGRAI
+2170 KKVWKERKHIGRAI
-2184 ANTFRRGA
+2184 ANSFRRGA
-2192 TKGLMMDPY
+2192 TKGLIMDPY
-2201 TKMERTRI
+2201 TQMERTRI
-2209 MSRFSNTKK
+2209 MNRFSNTKK

-2238 IDEWEELNEKLH
+2238 IDEWKEFNDKLN
-2250 SYNNVMNPGID
+2250 SYNSEMNPGIG

-2274 KYQDDNGNVTDMVA
+2274 KYQDDGNVTDMVNS
-2288 KTLGISIPNDH
+2288 TLGITIPKDH

-2308 SGMVGWVAEYM
+2308 SGMVGWVSEYM

-2329 LGMTIKHL
+2329 FGMTIKHL
-2337 AVKMIVKGEKIAK
+2337 AVKIIVKGEKIAK
-2350 AANNYEKYITRRA
+2350 ASNNYEKYITRRA

-2370 NKLKAY
+2370 DKLKAY

-2384 KATGWGR
+2384 KSTGFGR
-2391 FRAGFKSFFSRK
+2391 FKAGFKSFFSKK

-2458 AQNKFINEFFKE
+2458 AQNKFINEFIKE

-2476 DNGLAW
+2476 DNKLAW

-2489 KEFEEIEKKGFKSGA
+2489 KEFEELEKEGFKSGA
-2504 TMATIATIREQRR
+2504 TIAAIREKQQ
-2517 AEIQAQL
+2517 AELQAQL
-2524 NETKQGSRKYKK
+2524 KETKQGSRKYKK
-2536 LQKDLERMNM
+2536 LQKELERMNM

-2587 IIRDDIWKPAGSNF
+2587 VIRDNIWKPAGSNF
-2601 YGDNPGI
+2601 YGDNPGM
-2608 VARNDVTANIGEER
+2608 VAHSDITNIGEER
-2622 GGPDSFGT
+2622 GGPDTFGT
-2630 LGSTDNIRILKEK
+2630 IGSTDNIRILKEK
-2643 ATSGTQNALNQ
+2643 ATIGAQNALNQ
-2654 IKQRSNKVATE
+2654 IKQRSDKVTDSV
-2665 EEKNVVKKAPGL
+2665 KNVAKKAPGL

-2685 SIKQTP
+2685 SVKQSP
-2691 INDFI
+2691 INDFVI
-2696 IDFKNELINKLNVL
+2696 EFKNELMNKLNIL
-2710 DEIHSE
+2710 DEIHNE

-2731 LNMVAIMAKTQGNS
+2731 LNMVAIMAKSQGNS

-2755 KQVSK
+2755 KQVSR

>member
-1 MKKGNNTGNDDF
+1 MKKGNNSGNDDF
-13 SFSTDGGDE
+13 SFSTGGEDE
-22 FFPLNVEKSKKDT
+22 FFTLNVDKSSNKDT

-44 LKNVARSVVNLGVK
+44 LKNVAKSVINLGVK
-58 TSKHLYP
+58 TGKHLYP

-80 TTDTKA
+80 TTDPKA
-86 YIANWRA
+86 YIANWKA
-93 ETKKYADIGKD
+93 EAKKYSDIGKD
-104 IVGNVVKD
+104 IVKSTFKD
-112 AKEAVKTGKF
+112 AKEAIKTGKF

-135 FGEMFG
+135 FGDMFG

-146 FGGDSVSFGSDV
+146 FGGDSVS
-158 DGYDSNFDL
+158 YDSDIDGDDSDFNL
-167 GSDDDND
+167 GSDDDEG

-184 TVIKSSYANARI
+184 AVVKSSYANARI

-219 RAMFTQN
+219 RVMFAQN

-270 AFSQDLASMVKE
+270 AFSQDLAAMVKE

-287 WSQIKPKN
+287 WAQIKPKKSG
-295 LNDAKKSKF
+295 DVKKSKF

-314 GFNFEA
+314 GFNLGEFSKH
-320 FKKNFFNNMK
+320 FSNNMK
-330 SNAAGGAFDMLGT
+330 SNAAGGALDMLST

-355 GGPGALK
+355 GGTGALK
-362 NMITDMLFETTID
+362 NMVTDMLFESAVN

-382 TYGAKLLNS
+382 SYGSRLLNT

-404 NSISKRGAPGLENI
+404 NSISKLGAPGLEKL
-418 LSKLPFDLGN
+418 LSKLPFGLGN

-443 DVKIKSGK
+443 DVKLKSGK

-485 NRTEQEFFNYKSNK
+485 NRTEQEFFNYKRNK

-560 KTWDKDT
+560 KTWDKDK

-586 KILIHNVMMVAS
+586 KTLIHNVMMIAS
-598 DEEMDDVLASLLDS
+598 DEELDDVLASLLDN

-664 YKDKLTSNN
+664 YKNKLTSNN

-715 RKVLLSKDA
+715 RKVLLGKDA
-724 KTKKL
+724 KTLKL
-729 EDLSSK
+729 ESLSSK
-735 YLGKKVESIKDIDEQ
+735 YLGKNVESVKDIDEQ
-750 LKRLRA
+750 LKKLNA

-793 TNGLLNNIFNL
+793 THGLINNIFNL

-817 GKQYEYHK
+817 GKQHDYHK

-834 KEAAVKKPKDS
+834 REAAIRKSKAS
-845 ETEEDESSTF
+845 ETEEDESSAF
-855 GVDSVDKTLADR
+855 GVDSVSKTLADR
-867 EASFNSDENAFGS
+867 EYSFNSSDKIFEENSLLG
-880 KLIAKIPGMK
+880 KIPGMK
-890 SVYRAFNKATNSVN
+890 SIYRAFNKVTNGIN
-904 SLGNRILGENFY
+904 NFGNTILGENFY

-946 LKKQYDSAPKED
+946 LKNQYDSAPKEA
-958 KDKIKSEIKT
+958 KDKIKSEIKA
-968 LLSKAKNS
+968 LLNKTKNS

-1012 SLKGKTLGEYVSE
+1012 SVKGKTLGEYVAES
-1025 TNNSELNTKLSEATS
+1025 NNSELMAKLSKATS
-1040 VGDKINIIR
+1040 VEEKINIIR

-1058 FADEAQKQYN
+1058 FADEAQKQYD
-1068 ANKSKFDADFK
+1068 ANKSKFESDFK
-1079 DAKSSKYTLDS
+1079 DSESGKYTLKS
-1090 IKAGL
+1090 IQTGL
-1095 GKKIYSGLSSIQN
+1095 GKKIYSGLSTIQN

-1129 LAEIN
+1129 ITEIN
-1134 SQVLNYKL
+1134 SKVLNYKL
-1142 SKEPDPAEK
+1142 AKESDPAEK
-1151 SKILLNV
+1151 CKILLNA

-1170 EEFRAKALEE
+1170 EEFRAKALED
-1180 LSNSD
+1180 LSNSG

-1206 GGKLAAM
+1206 GGKIAAM

-1243 DPSLIEKLNS
+1243 DPSLILNLNS

-1276 QDLVKFKKSIASD
+1276 NDLIKFKKSTASL
-1289 TSDKSFGGIIAW
+1289 DKSFGGIVAW
-1301 TKRRGKE
+1301 TKQRGKE

-1364 QSTNPELQPF
+1364 QSSNPELQPF
-1374 KKAIRELKE
+1374 KKAIRELKD
-1383 KHMED
+1383 KHMDD
-1388 EAQGGVAGIV
+1388 ETQGGVAGIV

-1471 YHKASKQIEFILDA
+1471 LHKASKQIEFILDA
-1485 NKTAKR
+1485 NKSVKC
-1491 LNSKQKRALKGLMR
+1491 LNGKQKRALKGLMR
-1505 YELDKEAA
+1505 SEIDKEAA

-1518 SINSSISS
+1518 SINSNISS
-1526 INNNFKNEISKYGD
+1526 INKNFQNEMSKYGD
-1540 SMSSSEKKQLEDTRD
+1540 SMFDSKKKQLESIRD

-1566 KAKKRKDKASKKI
+1566 KAKKRKDKASRKI
-1579 NKVLG
+1579 NKALG
-1584 EEDSIEGNSAS
+1584 EEDNIEGNSAS

-1627 ITGWKKKGFK
+1627 ITGWKKNGFK
-1637 LDDETTNK
+1637 LDDETTDK

-1661 WSGKISSFMDKTG
+1661 WSGKISAFMDNTG

-1684 QFAVNKGGSIARHIT
+1684 QSAINKGGSIAKHIS
-1699 GNSKITSLLGKSKI
+1699 GNSKITSFLGKSKI
-1713 GSTVLGAAGKFGGG
+1713 GSTVLGAVGKFGGT
-1727 AVAASSGSSI
+1727 AVGGSSI
-1737 LGGITSVVGG
+1737 VSGAAAAA
-1747 AGGALGGLTKVLE
+1747 AGGGSALGGLIKILQ
-1760 KLLSTPKILA
+1760 KILSTPKILA

-1798 LTILNGMATN
+1798 LATLNGMATN
-1808 WIGWAALVANAITSF
+1808 MIGWAALGLNVVTSF
-1823 IKGMARAK
+1823 IKGMSRAK

-1851 LAAMFDGVL
+1851 LAAILDGVL

-1871 GFRNAEEWFYSLIG
+1871 GFRNAEEWFYSLFG
-1885 KTTEKE
+1885 KDAEKE

-1897 KYNSMRATIFGIDDP
+1897 KYNNMRATIFGIDDP
-1912 KNLIAFENRN
+1912 QNLIAYENRN
-1922 LEKGGNFFDNLGSGA
+1922 LEKGGNIFDNLGSGA

-1942 SIANIATFGIAKNN
+1942 SIANVATFGIAKNN

-1971 FKMWKEKKYI
+1971 FKMWKERKYI

-1998 KKDDEILANLDDA
+1998 KKDDEILANMDDA

-2019 MNAVSKEDLDN
+2019 MNAVSNEDLDN

-2060 EICRSYV
+2060 EICRAYV
-2067 LENKIAWLTSHCTL
+2067 LENKIAWLTSHCSI
-2081 EKFKKYTGK
+2081 EKFKKYTGQN
-2090 DAQTD
+2090 AQTD
-2095 LSGKDRA
+2095 LSSKDRVN
-2102 KRAAGIITNPVG
+2102 RAAGIIATPMG
-2114 SLAAGVLKKKGSI
+2114 SLVSSVLKKKGAI

-2134 VKKMGTA
+2134 IKKVGSAASTIA
-2141 VAATAIATMVGGP
+2141 VATLLGGP

-2164 ALVAGV
+2164 ALVAGA
-2170 KKARKERKHIGRAI
+2170 KKVLKERKHIGRAI
-2184 ANTFRRGA
+2184 ANVFRRGA
-2192 TKGLMMDPY
+2192 TKGLIMDPY
-2201 TKMERTRI
+2201 TQMERTRI
-2209 MSRFSNTKK
+2209 MNRFSNTKK
-2218 VRANFVKK
+2218 VRDNFVKK

-2238 IDEWEELNEKLH
+2238 IDEWKEFNDKLS
-2250 SYNNVMNPGID
+2250 SYNSEMNPGIG

-2274 KYQDDNGNVTDMVA
+2274 KYQDDDGNVTDMV
-2288 KTLGISIPNDH
+2288 KSTLGITIPKDH

-2308 SGMVGWVAEYM
+2308 SGMVGWVSEYM

-2329 LGMTIKHL
+2329 FGMTIKHL
-2337 AVKMIVKGEKIAK
+2337 AVKVIVKGEKIAK

-2370 NKLKAY
+2370 DKLKAY
-2376 ESGLKGGD
+2376 ESGLMGGD
-2384 KATGWGR
+2384 RATGWGR
-2391 FRAGFKSFFSRK
+2391 FKAGFKSFFSKK

-2458 AQNKFINEFFKE
+2458 AQNKFINEFIKE

-2476 DNGLAW
+2476 DNKLAW

-2489 KEFEEIEKKGFKSGA
+2489 KEFEELEKDGFKSGA
-2504 TMATIATIREQRR
+2504 TMTTIDAMREKRQ
-2517 AEIQAQL
+2517 AELQAQL
-2524 NETKQGSRKYKK
+2524 SLAKQGSRKYKK
-2536 LQKDLERMNM
+2536 LQKELERMGM

-2587 IIRDDIWKPAGSNF
+2587 VIRDNIWKPAGSNF
-2601 YGDNPGI
+2601 YGDNPGM
-2608 VARNDVTANIGEER
+2608 VAHGDITNIGEER

-2630 LGSTDNIRILKEK
+2630 IGSTDNIRILKEK
-2643 ATSGTQNALNQ
+2643 ATAGAQNALNQ
-2654 IKQRSNKVATE
+2654 IKQRSDKVADGVR
-2665 EEKNVVKKAPGL
+2665 NAVKKAPGL
-2677 LDKVSSKV
+2677 LDKVASKV
-2685 SIKQTP
+2685 SVKQSP
-2691 INDFI
+2691 INDFVI
-2696 IDFKNELINKLNVL
+2696 EFKNELMNKLNIL
-2710 DEIHSE
+2710 DEIHNE
-2716 QLRHNNVSEEFYSAL
+2716 QLRHNNISEEFYSAL
-2731 LNMVAIMAKTQGNS
+2731 LNMVAIMAKSQGNS

-2755 KQVSK
+2755 KQVSR

>member
-1 MKKGNNTGNDDF
+1 MKKGNNSGNDDF
-13 SFSTDGGDE
+13 SFSTGGGDE
-22 FFPLNVEKSKKDT
+22 FFPLNVDKSNKDT

-44 LKNVARSVVNLGVK
+44 LKNVAKSVVNLGVK
-58 TSKHLYP
+58 TGKHLYP
-65 EAFELGEKFKPDTTS
+65 EAFELGEKFKPDETS
-80 TTDTKA
+80 TTDPKA
-86 YIANWRA
+86 FIANWKA
-93 ETKKYADIGKD
+93 EAKKYGGVLKDVVGSTLKD
-104 IVGNVVKD
+104 IKD
-112 AKEAVKTGKF
+112 AAKTGKF

-135 FGEMFG
+135 FGDMFG

-146 FGGDSVSFGSDV
+146 FGGDTASYDSDV
-158 DGYDSNFDL
+158 GGDDSNFNL
-167 GSDDDND
+167 GSDDDNGG

-179 LNVGS
+179 LNVGAA
-184 TVIKSSYANARI
+184 VVKSSYANARI
-196 NTKLSEKTNATIVGA
+196 NAKLSEKTNATIVGA

-219 RAMFTQN
+219 RTMFAQN

-270 AFSQDLASMVKE
+270 AFSQDLAAMVKE

-287 WSQIKPKN
+287 WSQIKPKKAG
-295 LNDAKKSKF
+295 DVRKSKF
-304 QSIFGNGKTS
+304 QTIFGNGKTS
-314 GFNFEA
+314 GFNLGE
-320 FKKNFFNNMK
+320 FKKHFLNSMK
-330 SNAAGGAFDMLGT
+330 SEAAGGALDTFST

-362 NMITDMLFETTID
+362 NMITDMIFGSVID
-375 AITGGRS
+375 SITGARS
-382 TYGAKLLNS
+382 SYGSRLLNT

-404 NSISKRGAPGLENI
+404 GAISKRGAPGLEK
-418 LSKLPFDLGN
+418 LLGKLPFGLGN
-428 KINLKELAGWAHVDN
+428 KINLKEIAGWAHVDN
-443 DVKIKSGK
+443 DVKLKSGK

-485 NRTEQEFFNYKSNK
+485 NKTEQEYFNYKNNK
-499 WEKVSSIRKHL
+499 WEKVSSIRKRL

-545 TEYETNPTFRAGYYN
+545 TEYETNPTFKAGYYN
-560 KTWDKDT
+560 KTWDKDK

-573 LSSEAKKFIMKNK
+573 LGAEAKKFIMKNK

-598 DEEMDDVLASLLDS
+598 DNEMDDVLASLLDN
-612 ESDNFPRFFEGVPSP
+612 ESDDFNRFFIGVPTP
-627 TGELTEEIV
+627 PGELTVEIV

-664 YKDKLTSNN
+664 YKNKLTSNN

-680 FGAGAG
+680 FEAGAG

-703 ELNKEREKLEKK
+703 ELNEQRHKLEKK
-715 RKVLLSKDA
+715 KEALLKKDEKA
-724 KTKKL
+724 KKL

-735 YLGKKVESIKDIDEQ
+735 YLGKKVESVADINDQ
-750 LKRLRA
+750 LKKLSA

-771 MLKVHSPSDA
+771 MLKIHSPSDA

-793 TNGLLNNIFNL
+793 THGLINNIFNL

-817 GKQYEYHK
+817 GKQHDYHK
-825 QIIDNALSI
+825 QIVDNALSI
-834 KEAAVKKPKDS
+834 REAAARKSKDS
-845 ETEEDESSTF
+845 ETEEDDANAY
-855 GVDSVDKTLADR
+855 GVDSVADTLAAR
-867 EASFNSDENAFGS
+867 EASFKSSEDGF
-880 KLIAKIPGMK
+880 KDRFIAKIPGMK
-890 SVYRAFNKATNSVN
+890 SIYKAFNKVTNGIN
-904 SLGNRILGENFY
+904 NFGNRILGENFY

-928 GEYFKTV
+928 GEYFRTV

-946 LKKQYDSAPKED
+946 LKNQYDSAPKEA

-989 TSAFNRSELSKSI
+989 VSAYNRSDLSKSI

-1012 SLKGKTLGEYVSE
+1012 SVKGKTLGEYVTE
-1025 TNNSELNTKLSEATS
+1025 AKNTELMSKLSKATS
-1040 VGDKINIIR
+1040 VEEKINIIR
-1049 DMGSSKAKA
+1049 DMGSAKAKA

-1068 ANKSKFDADFK
+1068 SNKSKFDADFK
-1079 DAKSSKYTLDS
+1079 DAESGKYTLNS

-1095 GKKIYSGLSSIQN
+1095 GKKIYSGLSAIQN
-1108 KVLGNEL
+1108 KVLGTEL
-1115 VNIKDDKGNKLKDT
+1115 VNIKDDKGNKLKNA

-1142 SKEPDPAEK
+1142 AKESDPAEK
-1151 SKILLNV
+1151 CKILLNA

-1170 EEFRAKALEE
+1170 EEFRAKALED
-1180 LSNSD
+1180 LSNSG

-1243 DPSLIEKLNS
+1243 DPSLIGKLNS

-1276 QDLVKFKKSIASD
+1276 QDLLKFKKSAASL
-1289 TSDKSFGGIIAW
+1289 DKSFGGIVAW
-1301 TKRRGKE
+1301 TKQRGKE

-1315 NTLVKKLKKIKVGD
+1315 NALVKKLKKIKVGD

-1364 QSTNPELQPF
+1364 QSSNPELQPY
-1374 KKAIRELKE
+1374 KKAIRELKD
-1383 KHMED
+1383 KHMDD
-1388 EAQGGVAGIV
+1388 EAQGGIAGVV

-1407 MIKKAIDGVK
+1407 MIKKAIDDVK
-1417 NLFSKRKKDANEELS
+1417 NLFSKRKKDANEELT

-1456 DSLGIDVELAFKDNE
+1456 DALGIDAELAFKDNE
-1471 YHKASKQIEFILDA
+1471 LHKASKQIEFILDA
-1485 NKTAKR
+1485 NKTVKC
-1491 LNSKQKRALKGLMR
+1491 LNGKQKRALKGLMR
-1505 YELDKEAA
+1505 SEIDKEAA
-1513 SASIN
+1513 SASID
-1518 SINSSISS
+1518 SINSNISS
-1526 INNNFKNEISKYGD
+1526 INDGFKNEMSKYGD
-1540 SMSSSEKKQLEDTRD
+1540 SMTASEKKQLEAMRD

-1566 KAKKRKDKASKKI
+1566 KAKKRKEKASRKIDKA
-1579 NKVLG
+1579 LG
-1584 EEDSIEGNSAS
+1584 EDDGVEGNSAS
-1595 EQREAKAKA
+1595 EQREAKARA
-1604 KEEKEKAKENK
+1604 KEEKEKDKESK

-1637 LDDETTNK
+1637 LDDESTDK

-1661 WSGKISSFMDKTG
+1661 WSGRISAFMDNTG
-1674 LSNTKLGKGI
+1674 LSNTKIGQGI
-1684 QFAVNKGGSIARHIT
+1684 QSVVNKGGAFARRIT
-1699 GNSKITSLLGKSKI
+1699 GNGKVASFLGKSKI
-1713 GSTVLGAAGKFGGG
+1713 GSAVLGAAGKFGG
-1727 AVAASSGSSI
+1727 AVAGGSSM
-1737 LGGITSVVGG
+1737 LGGAAAAVGG
-1747 AGGALGGLTKVLE
+1747 GGTALGGLTKVLQ
-1760 KLLSTPKILA
+1760 KILSAPKVIA
-1770 KLGKT
+1770 KLGKS
-1775 GVKSVISGIKTGAK
+1775 GVQTVISGIKDGAK

-1798 LTILNGMATN
+1798 LATLNGMATN
-1808 WIGWAALVANAITSF
+1808 FVGWAALAATAVTNF
-1823 IKGMARAK
+1823 IKGMSRAK

-1841 PTNGMRAACG
+1841 PTVGMRLACG
-1851 LAAMFDGVL
+1851 LAAMLDGVL
-1860 LGIPGIIGKSL
+1860 LGIPGTICKAM
-1871 GFRNAEEWFYSLIG
+1871 GFRNAEEWFYSMVG
-1885 KTTEKE
+1885 KTAEKE

-1912 KNLIAFENRN
+1912 QNLIAYENRN

-1942 SIANIATFGIAKNN
+1942 AIANVATLGMAKNN
-1956 DERDSQLLGFQSVDI
+1956 DEKDSQLLGFQSVDI
-1971 FKMWKEKKYI
+1971 FKMWKERKYT

-1998 KKDDEILANLDDA
+1998 KKDDQILAGMDDN

-2051 QNTYRKIYL
+2051 QTAYRKIYL

-2081 EKFKKYTGK
+2081 EKFKKYSGQ

-2102 KRAAGIITNPVG
+2102 KRAAGILTNPVG
-2114 SLAAGVLKKKGSI
+2114 SLANAVLKKKGAI
-2127 TEKEAKS
+2127 TEKEAKT
-2134 VKKMGTA
+2134 VKKVGTA
-2141 VAATAIATMVGGP
+2141 LTVATILGGP

-2164 ALVAGV
+2164 ALVAGA
-2170 KKARKERKHIGRAI
+2170 KKAWKERKHIGRAI
-2184 ANTFRRGA
+2184 ANAFRRGT
-2192 TKGLMMDPY
+2192 TKGLIMDPY
-2201 TKMERTRI
+2201 TQMERSRI
-2209 MSRFSNTKK
+2209 MNRFGNTKK

-2238 IDEWEELNEKLH
+2238 ISEWKEFNEKLNE
-2250 SYNNVMNPGID
+2250 YNSDVNPGIG

-2274 KYQDDNGNVTDMVA
+2274 KYQDDEGNVSDMVNT
-2288 KTLGISIPNDH
+2288 TLGLTIPKDH
-2299 PDRDIIAVA
+2299 PDRDNIAVA
-2308 SGMVGWVAEYM
+2308 SGMVGWVSEYM

-2329 LGMTIKHL
+2329 YGMSIKHL
-2337 AVKMIVKGEKIAK
+2337 AVKIIVRGEKIAK

-2370 NKLKAY
+2370 DKLKAY

-2384 KATGWGR
+2384 KATVWGR
-2391 FRAGFKSFFSRK
+2391 FKAGFKSFFSRK
-2403 DSDELDSN
+2403 DTDELDSN

-2427 KYDPIIAIEKRIAGK
+2427 KYDPVIAIEKRIAGK

-2458 AQNKFINEFFKE
+2458 AQNKFINEFLKE

-2489 KEFEEIEKKGFKSGA
+2489 QEFEELEKDGFKSGA
-2504 TMATIATIREQRR
+2504 SIAAIREQRR
-2517 AEIQAQL
+2517 AELQSEL
-2524 NETKQGSRKYKK
+2524 SKTKQGSRKYNK
-2536 LQKDLERMNM
+2536 LQKELERMGM

-2587 IIRDDIWKPAGSNF
+2587 AIRDTIWKPAGGNF
-2601 YGDNPGI
+2601 YGDNPGM
-2608 VARNDVTANIGEER
+2608 AANSNVTSIGAER
-2622 GGPDSFGT
+2622 GGPDEFGT

-2643 ATSGTQNALNQ
+2643 ATTGAQNALNQ
-2654 IKQRSNKVATE
+2654 IKQRSDKVNDSVKSA
-2665 EEKNVVKKAPGL
+2665 VKKAPGL
-2677 LDKVSSKV
+2677 VDRVASKV
-2685 SIKQTP
+2685 SVKQSP
-2691 INDFI
+2691 INDFV
-2696 IDFKNELINKLNVL
+2696 IDFKNELINKLNIL
-2710 DEIHSE
+2710 DEIHNE

-2731 LNMVAIMAKTQGNS
+2731 LNMVAIMAKSQGNT

>member
-1 MKKGNNTGNDDF
+1 MKKGNNSGNDDF
-13 SFSTDGGDE
+13 SFSTGGEDE
-22 FFPLNVEKSKKDT
+22 FFPLNVDKNKDT

-58 TSKHLYP
+58 TGKHLYP

-86 YIANWRA
+86 YIASWKA
-93 ETKKYADIGKD
+93 ETKKYFDIGKD
-104 IVGNVVKD
+104 IVGSALKD

-122 VKTEDERNNAEEM
+122 VKTEEERNNAEEM
-135 FGEMFG
+135 FGDMFG

-146 FGGDSVSFGSDV
+146 FGGDSVSFDSDIGG
-158 DGYDSNFDL
+158 DDSNFDL
-167 GSDDDND
+167 GSDDDSG

-184 TVIKSSYANARI
+184 AVVKSSYANARL

-219 RAMFTQN
+219 RAMFAQN

-246 NIGKIIEQGNVSI
+246 NIGKIIEQGNVAI

-270 AFSQDLASMVKE
+270 AFSQDLAAMVKE

-287 WSQIKPKN
+287 WAQIKPKK
-295 LNDAKKSKF
+295 LDDVKKSKF
-304 QSIFGNGKTS
+304 QSIFGSGKTS
-314 GFNFEA
+314 GFNFGE
-320 FKKNFFNNMK
+320 FKKNFFSHMK
-330 SNAAGGAFDMLGT
+330 SEAAGGAFDMLGT

-355 GGPGALK
+355 GGTGALK
-362 NMITDMLFETTID
+362 NMLTDMLFESAVD
-375 AITGGRS
+375 SITGSRAF
-382 TYGAKLLNS
+382 YGARLLNS

-404 NSISKRGAPGLENI
+404 NSISKRGAPGLEN
-418 LSKLPFDLGN
+418 LLRKLPFGIGN
-428 KINLKELAGWAHVDN
+428 KITLKDIAGWAHVDN
-443 DVKIKSGK
+443 DVKLKSGK

-485 NRTEQEFFNYKSNK
+485 NRTEQEYFNYKRNK
-499 WEKVSSIRKHL
+499 WEKVSSIRKRL

-560 KTWDKDT
+560 KTWDKDK
-567 AQAAVN
+567 AQSAVN

-664 YKDKLTSNN
+664 YKNKLTSNN

-793 TNGLLNNIFNL
+793 TNGLINNIFNL

-817 GKQYEYHK
+817 GKQHDYHK

-834 KEAAVKKPKDS
+834 KEAAIRKSKAS
-845 ETEEDESSTF
+845 EYEEDESSAF
-855 GVDSVDKTLADR
+855 GVDSVSKTLADR
-867 EASFNSDENAFGS
+867 ESSFISDENAFGS

-890 SVYRAFNKATNSVN
+890 SVYKAFNKVTNGVN
-904 SLGNRILGENFY
+904 SLGNTILGENFY

-928 GEYFKTV
+928 GEYFRTV

-946 LKKQYDSAPKED
+946 LKNLYDSAPKEA
-958 KDKIKSEIKT
+958 KDKIKSEIKK
-968 LLSKAKNS
+968 LLMKTKDS

-989 TSAFNRSELSKSI
+989 TSAFNRSELSKTT
-1002 KVLGSKLSKV
+1002 KLLGSRLSKV
-1012 SLKGKTLGEYVSE
+1012 S
-1025 TNNSELNTKLSEATS
+1025 
-1040 VGDKINIIR
+1040 
-1049 DMGSSKAKA
+1049 
-1058 FADEAQKQYN
+1058 
-1068 ANKSKFDADFK
+1068 
-1079 DAKSSKYTLDS
+1079 
-1090 IKAGL
+1090 IK
-1095 GKKIYSGLSSIQN
+1095 
-1108 KVLGNEL
+1108 
-1115 VNIKDDKGNKLKDT
+1115 
-1129 LAEIN
+1129 
-1134 SQVLNYKL
+1134 
-1142 SKEPDPAEK
+1142 
-1151 SKILLNV
+1151 
-1158 DYKELEPFKPKI
+1158 
-1170 EEFRAKALEE
+1170 
-1180 LSNSD
+1180 
-1185 SIKGILGNFKNKIFD
+1185 
-1200 TVKNKI
+1200 
-1206 GGKLAAM
+1206 
-1213 NQNRILSGDLIKLK
+1213 
-1227 NKETGKTIG
+1227 GKTIG
-1236 EIVAEIN
+1236 EIVSEIK
-1243 DPSLIEKLNS
+1243 DPTLIEKLN
-1253 AKSVDE
+1253 AVESVND
-1259 KINILLAYDNPQ
+1259 KIDILLSYDNPKI
-1271 LNKCK
+1271 NKIK
-1276 QDLVKFKKSIASD
+1276 QDLIKFKQTV
-1289 TSDKSFGGIIAW
+1289 TSSMDKPFGGMIVLA
-1301 TKRRGKE
+1301 KQKGKE
-1308 NLDKFIK
+1308 QLDKLIK

-1342 DPSFGEKIE
+1342 DPSFGEKID

-1364 QSTNPELQPF
+1364 QSSNPELQPF
-1374 KKAIRELKE
+1374 KKAIRELKD
-1383 KHMED
+1383 KHMDD

-1451 TMDII
+1451 TMDVI

-1485 NKTAKR
+1485 NKSVKR
-1491 LNSKQKRALKGLMR
+1491 LNGKQKRALKGLMR
-1505 YELDKEAA
+1505 SELDKEAA

-1518 SINSSISS
+1518 SINSNISS
-1526 INNNFKNEISKYGD
+1526 INNNFQNEMSKYGD
-1540 SMSSSEKKQLEDTRD
+1540 SMSASEKKRLESMRD

-1566 KAKKRKDKASKKI
+1566 KAKKRKDKASRKI
-1579 NKVLG
+1579 NKALG
-1584 EEDSIEGNSAS
+1584 EEDGIEGNSAS

-1604 KEEKEKAKENK
+1604 KEEKERANENK

-1627 ITGWKKKGFK
+1627 ITGWKKNGFK
-1637 LDDETTNK
+1637 LDDETTDK

-1661 WSGKISSFMDKTG
+1661 WSGKISKFMDNTG
-1674 LSNTKLGKGI
+1674 LSKTKLGKGI
-1684 QFAVNKGGSIARHIT
+1684 QFAVNKGGSIVRHIT
-1699 GNSKITSLLGKSKI
+1699 GNRTITSFLGKSKI
-1713 GSTVLGAAGKFGGG
+1713 GSTVLGAVSKFGGT
-1727 AVAASSGSSI
+1727 AVGGSSI
-1737 LGGITSVVGG
+1737 VSGAAAAAAGG
-1747 AGGALGGLTKVLE
+1747 GGALGGLIKILQ
-1760 KLLSTPKILA
+1760 KILSTPKILA

-1798 LTILNGMATN
+1798 LATLNGMATN
-1808 WIGWAALVANAITSF
+1808 MIGWAALGATAFTNF
-1823 IKGMARAK
+1823 IKGMSRAK

-1841 PTNGMRAACG
+1841 PTNGMRTACG
-1851 LAAMFDGVL
+1851 LAAMFDGLL
-1860 LGIPGIIGKSL
+1860 LGIPGIICKAM
-1871 GFRNAEEWFYSLIG
+1871 GFRNAEEWFYSLVG
-1885 KTTEKE
+1885 KDAEKE

-1897 KYNSMRATIFGIDDP
+1897 KYNNMRATIFGIDDP
-1912 KNLIAFENRN
+1912 QNLIAYENRN
-1922 LEKGGNFFDNLGSGA
+1922 LEQGGNFFDNLGSGA

-1942 SIANIATFGIAKNN
+1942 SIANLATFGIAKNN

-1971 FKMWKEKKYI
+1971 FKMWKERKYT
-1981 PLTTECVDK
+1981 PLTTECVDR
-1990 AIAKLREE
+1990 AIVKLREE
-1998 KKDDEILANLDDA
+1998 KKDDETLANMDDTE
-2011 KLKKYLEQ
+2011 LKKYLEQ

-2060 EICRSYV
+2060 EICRAYV
-2067 LENKIAWLTSHCTL
+2067 LENKIAWLTSHCSI
-2081 EKFKKYTGK
+2081 EKFKKYTGQN
-2090 DAQTD
+2090 AQTD
-2095 LSGKDRA
+2095 LSGKDRVN
-2102 KRAAGIITNPVG
+2102 RAAGIIATPMG
-2114 SLAAGVLKKKGSI
+2114 SLVSSVLKKKGAI

-2134 VKKMGTA
+2134 IKKVGSAASMIA
-2141 VAATAIATMVGGP
+2141 VATLLGGP

-2164 ALVAGV
+2164 ALVAGA
-2170 KKARKERKHIGRAI
+2170 KKVLKERKHIGRAI
-2184 ANTFRRGA
+2184 ANVFRRGA
-2192 TKGLMMDPY
+2192 TKGLIMDPY
-2201 TKMERTRI
+2201 TLMERTRT
-2209 MSRFSNTKK
+2209 MKRFNNTKK
-2218 VRANFVKK
+2218 ARDNFVKK

-2238 IDEWEELNEKLH
+2238 IDEWKEFNNKLND
-2250 SYNNVMNPGID
+2250 YNSVMNPGIGE
-2261 KQMAETFAKCANY
+2261 QMAETFAKCSNY
-2274 KYQDDNGNVTDMVA
+2274 KYQDDDGNVTDMVNS
-2288 KTLGISIPNDH
+2288 TLGITIPKDH
-2299 PDRDIIAVA
+2299 PDRDIIAIA
-2308 SGMVGWVAEYM
+2308 SGMVGWVSEYM

-2329 LGMTIKHL
+2329 YGMTIKHL
-2337 AVKMIVKGEKIAK
+2337 AVKVIVNGEKIAK

-2370 NKLKAY
+2370 DKLKAY
-2376 ESGLKGGD
+2376 ESGLMGGD
-2384 KATGWGR
+2384 RATGWGR
-2391 FRAGFKSFFSRK
+2391 FKAGFKSFFSKK

-2458 AQNKFINEFFKE
+2458 AQNKFINKFLKE

-2476 DNGLAW
+2476 DNKLAW

-2489 KEFEEIEKKGFKSGA
+2489 QEFEELENNGFKSGA
-2504 TMATIATIREQRR
+2504 TMTTIDAMREKRQ
-2517 AEIQAQL
+2517 AELQAQL
-2524 NETKQGSRKYKK
+2524 SQAKQGSRKYKK
-2536 LQKDLERMNM
+2536 LQKELERMGM

-2570 MKNYDQAG
+2570 MKNYDKAG
-2578 LAAHETAST
+2578 LDAHETAST
-2587 IIRDDIWKPAGSNF
+2587 TIRDDIWKPIGGNF
-2601 YGDNPGI
+2601 YGDNPGM
-2608 VARNDVTANIGEER
+2608 VARNDITDIGAER

-2643 ATSGTQNALNQ
+2643 AKNGAQNALNQ
-2654 IKQRSNKVATE
+2654 IKQRSDKVANSVR
-2665 EEKNVVKKAPGL
+2665 NVAKKAPGL

-2685 SIKQTP
+2685 SVKQSP
-2691 INDFI
+2691 INDFV
-2696 IDFKNELINKLNVL
+2696 IDFKNELINKLNIL
-2710 DEIHSE
+2710 DEIHNE
-2716 QLRHNNVSEEFYSAL
+2716 QLRHNNVSEEFYSVL
-2731 LNMVAIMAKTQGNS
+2731 LNMVAIMAKSQGNP
-2745 RVASQLDAMV
+2745 RIASQLDAMV

>member
-1 MKKGNNTGNDDF
+1 MKKGNNSGNDDF
-13 SFSTDGGDE
+13 SFSTGGEDE
-22 FFPLNVEKSKKDT
+22 FFPLNVDKSSNKDT

-44 LKNVARSVVNLGVK
+44 LKNVAKSVVNLGVK
-58 TSKHLYP
+58 TGKHLYP

-80 TTDTKA
+80 TTDPKA
-86 YIANWRA
+86 YIANWKA
-93 ETKKYADIGKD
+93 EAKKYGGIVKD
-104 IVGNVVKD
+104 VVGSTFKD
-112 AKEAVKTGKF
+112 AKEAIKTGKF

-135 FGEMFG
+135 FGDMFG

-146 FGGDSVSFGSDV
+146 FGGDSVSYDSDISG
-158 DGYDSNFDL
+158 DDSNFDL
-167 GSDDDND
+167 GSDDDSG

-184 TVIKSSYANARI
+184 AVVKSSYANARL

-219 RAMFTQN
+219 RVMFAQN

-270 AFSQDLASMVKE
+270 AFSQDLAAMVKE

-287 WSQIKPKN
+287 WAQIKPKKSG
-295 LNDAKKSKF
+295 DVKKSKF

-314 GFNFEA
+314 GFNLEE
-320 FKKNFFNNMK
+320 FKKNFYSHMK
-330 SNAAGGAFDMLGT
+330 SEAAGGAFDMLST

-355 GGPGALK
+355 GGTGALK
-362 NMITDMLFETTID
+362 NMVTDMLFESAVN

-382 TYGAKLLNS
+382 SYGSRLLNT
-391 KLEGLPGAINRKL
+391 KLEGLPGTINRKL
-404 NSISKRGAPGLENI
+404 NSISKRGAPGLEKL
-418 LSKLPFDLGN
+418 LSKLPFGIGN
-428 KINLKELAGWAHVDN
+428 KLNLKDIAGWAHVDN
-443 DVKIKSGK
+443 DVKLKSGK

-485 NRTEQEFFNYKSNK
+485 NRTEQEFFNYKRNK

-560 KTWDKDT
+560 KTWDKEK

-586 KILIHNVMMVAS
+586 KTLIHNVMMIAS
-598 DEEMDDVLASLLDS
+598 DEELDDVLASLLDS

-664 YKDKLTSNN
+664 YKNKLTSNN

-715 RKVLLSKDA
+715 RKALLGKDA
-724 KTKKL
+724 KTLKL
-729 EDLSSK
+729 ESLSSK
-735 YLGKKVESIKDIDEQ
+735 YLGKNVESVKDIDEK
-750 LKRLRA
+750 LKKLNA

-793 TNGLLNNIFNL
+793 THGLINNIFNL

-817 GKQYEYHK
+817 GKQYDYHK

-834 KEAAVKKPKDS
+834 REAAIIKSKTF
-845 ETEEDESSTF
+845 ETEEDESSAF
-855 GVDSVDKTLADR
+855 GVDSVSKTLADR
-867 EASFNSDENAFGS
+867 EYSFNSSDKVFES

-890 SVYRAFNKATNSVN
+890 SIYRAFNKVTNGIN
-904 SLGNRILGENFY
+904 NFGNTILGENFY

-946 LKKQYDSAPKED
+946 LKNQYDSAPKEA

-968 LLSKAKNS
+968 LLTKTKNS

-989 TSAFNRSELSKSI
+989 TSAYNRSDLSKSI

-1012 SLKGKTLGEYVSE
+1012 SIKDKTLGEYVSE
-1025 TNNSELNTKLSEATS
+1025 ANDSELIDKLSKATS
-1040 VGDKINIIR
+1040 VEEKINIIR

-1058 FADEAQKQYN
+1058 FADEAQKQYD
-1068 ANKSKFDADFK
+1068 ANKSKFDSDFK
-1079 DAKSSKYTLDS
+1079 DAKSGKYTLDS

-1095 GKKIYSGLSSIQN
+1095 GKKIYSGLSTIQN

-1129 LAEIN
+1129 ISEIN
-1134 SQVLNYKL
+1134 SKVLNYKL
-1142 SKEPDPAEK
+1142 SKESDPAEK
-1151 SKILLNV
+1151 CKILLNA

-1170 EEFRAKALEE
+1170 EEFRAKALED
-1180 LSNSD
+1180 LSNSG

-1243 DPSLIEKLNS
+1243 DPSLILNLNS

-1276 QDLVKFKKSIASD
+1276 KDLIKFKKSAASL
-1289 TSDKSFGGIIAW
+1289 DKSFGGIVAW
-1301 TKRRGKE
+1301 TKQRRKE

-1364 QSTNPELQPF
+1364 QSSNPELQPF
-1374 KKAIRELKE
+1374 KKAIRELKD
-1383 KHMED
+1383 KHMDD

-1471 YHKASKQIEFILDA
+1471 LHKASKQIEFILDA
-1485 NKTAKR
+1485 NKTVKC
-1491 LNSKQKRALKGLMR
+1491 LNGKQKRALKGLMR
-1505 YELDKEAA
+1505 SEIDKEAA

-1518 SINSSISS
+1518 SINSNISS
-1526 INNNFKNEISKYGD
+1526 INKNFENEMSKYGD
-1540 SMSSSEKKQLEDTRD
+1540 SMSDSEKKQLESMRD
-1555 EDLDRENRKLD
+1555 ENLDRENRKLD
-1566 KAKKRKDKASKKI
+1566 KAKKRKYKASRKI
-1579 NKVLG
+1579 NKTLG

-1604 KEEKEKAKENK
+1604 KEEKERAKENK

-1637 LDDETTNK
+1637 LDDETTDK

-1661 WSGKISSFMDKTG
+1661 WSGKISAFMDNTG

-1684 QFAVNKGGSIARHIT
+1684 QSAINKGGSISRHIS
-1699 GNSKITSLLGKSKI
+1699 GNGKITSFLGKSKI
-1713 GSTVLGAAGKFGGG
+1713 GSAVLGAVGKFGGT
-1727 AVAASSGSSI
+1727 AAASGGSSI
-1737 LGGITSVVGG
+1737 IGG
-1747 AGGALGGLTKVLE
+1747 AAAAASGALGGLTKVLE

-1798 LTILNGMATN
+1798 LATLNGMATN
-1808 WIGWAALVANAITSF
+1808 MIGWAALVANAVASF
-1823 IKGMARAK
+1823 IKGMSRAK

-1841 PTNGMRAACG
+1841 PTVGMRLACG
-1851 LAAMFDGVL
+1851 LAAMLDGVL
-1860 LGIPGIIGKSL
+1860 LGIPGIICKSL
-1871 GFRNAEEWFYSLIG
+1871 GFRNAEEWFYSIIG
-1885 KTTEKE
+1885 KDAEKE

-1897 KYNSMRATIFGIDDP
+1897 KYNNMRATIFGIDDP
-1912 KNLIAFENRN
+1912 QNLVAYENRN

-1942 SIANIATFGIAKNN
+1942 AVANVATFGIAKNN

-1971 FKMWKEKKYI
+1971 FKMWKERKYT

-1998 KKDDEILANLDDA
+1998 KKDDEIIASMDDA

-2019 MNAVSKEDLDN
+2019 MNAVSNEDLDN

-2051 QNTYRKIYL
+2051 QNVYRKIYL
-2060 EICRSYV
+2060 EICRAYV

-2081 EKFKKYTGK
+2081 EKFKKYTGQ

-2095 LSGKDRA
+2095 LSGKDRV
-2102 KRAAGIITNPVG
+2102 KRAAGIITTPMG
-2114 SLAAGVLKKKGSI
+2114 SLASSVLKKKGAI

-2134 VKKMGTA
+2134 IKKVGAA
-2141 VAATAIATMVGGP
+2141 VSATAIATLIGGP

-2164 ALVAGV
+2164 ALVSGA
-2170 KKARKERKHIGRAI
+2170 KKVLKERKHIGRAI
-2184 ANTFRRGA
+2184 ANAFRRGA
-2192 TKGLMMDPY
+2192 TKGLIMDPY
-2201 TKMERTRI
+2201 TQMERTRI
-2209 MSRFSNTKK
+2209 MNRFSNTKK
-2218 VRANFVKK
+2218 VRDNFVKK

-2238 IDEWEELNEKLH
+2238 IDEWKEFNDKLN
-2250 SYNNVMNPGID
+2250 SYNSEINPGIG
-2261 KQMAETFAKCANY
+2261 KQMAETFSKCSNY
-2274 KYQDDNGNVTDMVA
+2274 KYQDDDGNVTDMVNS
-2288 KTLGISIPNDH
+2288 TLGITIPKDH

-2329 LGMTIKHL
+2329 FGMTIKHL
-2337 AVKMIVKGEKIAK
+2337 AVKIIVKGEKIAK
-2350 AANNYEKYITRRA
+2350 ASNNYEKYITRRA

-2370 NKLKAY
+2370 DKLKVY

-2384 KATGWGR
+2384 KSTGFGR
-2391 FRAGFKSFFSRK
+2391 FKAGFKSFFSKK

-2427 KYDPIIAIEKRIAGK
+2427 KYDPVIAIEKRIAGK

-2458 AQNKFINEFFKE
+2458 AQNKFINEFIKE

-2476 DNGLAW
+2476 DNKLAW

-2489 KEFEEIEKKGFKSGA
+2489 KEFEELEKDGFKSGA
-2504 TMATIATIREQRR
+2504 TIAAIREKQQ
-2517 AEIQAQL
+2517 AELQAQL
-2524 NETKQGSRKYKK
+2524 KETKQGSRKYKK
-2536 LQKDLERMNM
+2536 LQKELERMNM

-2587 IIRDDIWKPAGSNF
+2587 VIRDNIWKPAGSNF
-2601 YGDNPGI
+2601 YGDNPGM
-2608 VARNDVTANIGEER
+2608 VAHGDITNIGEER
-2622 GGPDSFGT
+2622 GGPDTFGT
-2630 LGSTDNIRILKEK
+2630 IGSTDNIRILKEK
-2643 ATSGTQNALNQ
+2643 ATTGAQNTLNQ
-2654 IKQRSNKVATE
+2654 IKQRSDKVADSVR
-2665 EEKNVVKKAPGL
+2665 NVAKKAPGL

-2685 SIKQTP
+2685 SVKQSP
-2691 INDFI
+2691 INDFVI
-2696 IDFKNELINKLNVL
+2696 EFKNELMNKLNIL
-2710 DEIHSE
+2710 DEIHNE

-2731 LNMVAIMAKTQGNS
+2731 LNMVAIMAKSQGNS

-2755 KQVSK
+2755 KQVSR

>member
-1 MKKGNNTGNDDF
+1 MKKGNNSSNDDF
-13 SFSTDGGDE
+13 SFSTGGEDE
-22 FFPLNVEKSKKDT
+22 FFPLNVDKSSNKDT

-65 EAFELGEKFKPDTTS
+65 EAFELGEKFKPENTS
-80 TTDTKA
+80 TTDPKA
-86 YIANWRA
+86 YIANWKA
-93 ETKKYADIGKD
+93 ETKKYLDIGKD
-104 IVGNVVKD
+104 IGVSTKKD
-112 AKEAVKTGKF
+112 IKEAIKTGKF

-135 FGEMFG
+135 FGDMFG

-146 FGGDSVSFGSDV
+146 FGGDSVSYDSDIGG
-158 DGYDSNFDL
+158 DDSNFNL
-167 GSDDDND
+167 GSDDDSG

-184 TVIKSSYANARI
+184 AVVKSSYANARL

-219 RAMFTQN
+219 RVMFAQN
-226 LEISQEQHRQKMLM
+226 LEISQEQHRQKMLL

-270 AFSQDLASMVKE
+270 AFSQDLAAMVKE

-287 WSQIKPKN
+287 WAQIKPKKFG
-295 LNDAKKSKF
+295 DVRKSKY

-314 GFNFEA
+314 GFNLGEFTKH
-320 FKKNFFNNMK
+320 FSNNMK

-355 GGPGALK
+355 MGGGPGAIK

-382 TYGAKLLNS
+382 SYGARVLNT

-404 NSISKRGAPGLENI
+404 GSISKRGAPGLEKLLN
-418 LSKLPFDLGN
+418 KLPFGIGN
-428 KINLKELAGWAHVDN
+428 KLNLKELAGWAHVDN
-443 DVKIKSGK
+443 DVKLKSGK
-451 YDMDPSEV
+451 YDMEPSEV

-485 NRTEQEFFNYKSNK
+485 NRTEQEFFNYKRNK

-521 NGYSAINDRLAA
+521 SGYSTINDRLAA

-560 KTWDKDT
+560 KTWDKDK

-586 KILIHNVMMVAS
+586 KTLIHNVMMIAS
-598 DEEMDDVLASLLDS
+598 DEELDDVLASLLDS
-612 ESDNFPRFFEGVPSP
+612 ESDNFPKFFEGVPYP

-664 YKDKLTSNN
+664 YKNKLTSNN

-694 SDIFENERN
+694 SDIFENERA

-715 RKVLLSKDA
+715 RKILLSKDA

-735 YLGKKVESIKDIDEQ
+735 YLGKKVESIEDIDEK
-750 LKRLRA
+750 LKKLRA

-771 MLKVHSPSDA
+771 MLQIHSPSDA

-793 TNGLLNNIFNL
+793 THGLINNIFNL

-817 GKQYEYHK
+817 GKQHEYHK

-834 KEAAVKKPKDS
+834 REAAIRKSKES
-845 ETEEDESSTF
+845 EIEEDESSAF
-855 GVDSVDKTLADR
+855 GVDSVSKTLANR
-867 EASFNSDENAFGS
+867 EYSFNSSDKAFES

-890 SVYRAFNKATNSVN
+890 SIYKAFNKVTNGIN
-904 SLGNRILGENFY
+904 NFGNTILGENFY
-916 SVHDSFQ
+916 SVHDSFR

-928 GEYFKTV
+928 GEYFRTV

-946 LKKQYDSAPKED
+946 LKNQYDSAPKEA
-958 KDKIKSEIKT
+958 KEKIKSEIKK
-968 LLSKAKNS
+968 LLTKIKNS

-989 TSAFNRSELSKSI
+989 TSAYNRSDLSKSI

-1012 SLKGKTLGEYVSE
+1012 SVKGKTLGEYVAES
-1025 TNNSELNTKLSEATS
+1025 NNSELMTKLSKATS
-1040 VGDKINIIR
+1040 VEEKINIIR

-1058 FADEAQKQYN
+1058 FADEAQKQYD
-1068 ANKSKFDADFK
+1068 ANKSKFDSDFK
-1079 DAKSSKYTLDS
+1079 DAKSGKYTLDS
-1090 IKAGL
+1090 VKAGL
-1095 GKKIYSGLSSIQN
+1095 GKKIYSGLSTIQN

-1115 VNIKDDKGNKLKDT
+1115 VNIKDDKGNKLKDA

-1142 SKEPDPAEK
+1142 AKEPDPAEK
-1151 SKILLNV
+1151 CKILLNA

-1170 EEFRAKALEE
+1170 EEFRAKALED
-1180 LSNSD
+1180 LSNSG

-1200 TVKNKI
+1200 TVKNRI

-1243 DPSLIEKLNS
+1243 DPSLILNLNS

-1276 QDLVKFKKSIASD
+1276 KDLIKFKKSVASL
-1289 TSDKSFGGIIAW
+1289 DKSFGGIVAW
-1301 TKRRGKE
+1301 TKQRGKE

-1364 QSTNPELQPF
+1364 QSSNPELQPF
-1374 KKAIRELKE
+1374 KKAIRELKD
-1383 KHMED
+1383 KHMDD

-1417 NLFSKRKKDANEELS
+1417 NLFNKRKKDANEELS
-1432 IIEKYVHPDI
+1432 IIEKYVHSDI

-1456 DSLGIDVELAFKDNE
+1456 DSLGIDVEIAFKDNE

-1485 NKTAKR
+1485 NKSVKR

-1505 YELDKEAA
+1505 YEIDKEAA

-1518 SINSSISS
+1518 SINSNISS
-1526 INNNFKNEISKYGD
+1526 INNNFENEMSKYGD
-1540 SMSSSEKKQLEDTRD
+1540 TMSDSEKKQLESIRD

-1566 KAKKRKDKASKKI
+1566 KAKKRKDKASRKI
-1579 NKVLG
+1579 NKALG

-1595 EQREAKAKA
+1595 EQREAKSKA
-1604 KEEKEKAKENK
+1604 KEEKERAKENK

-1627 ITGWKKKGFK
+1627 ITGWKKNGFK
-1637 LDDETTNK
+1637 LDDETTDK

-1661 WSGKISSFMDKTG
+1661 WSGKISTFMDNTG

-1684 QFAVNKGGSIARHIT
+1684 QSAINKGGAAARHIT
-1699 GNSKITSLLGKSKI
+1699 GNGKIASFLGKSKI
-1713 GSTVLGAAGKFGGG
+1713 GSTVLGAVGKFGGT
-1727 AVAASSGSSI
+1727 AAASGGSSI
-1737 LGGITSVVGG
+1737 IGG
-1747 AGGALGGLTKVLE
+1747 AAAAASGALGGLTKVLE
-1760 KLLSTPKILA
+1760 KLLNTPKILA

-1775 GVKSVISGIKTGAK
+1775 GVKSVISSIKTGAK
-1789 RVLTKIFPK
+1789 KVLTKIFPK
-1798 LTILNGMATN
+1798 LATLNGMATN
-1808 WIGWAALVANAITSF
+1808 MIGWAALVANAVASF
-1823 IKGMARAK
+1823 IKGMSRAK

-1841 PTNGMRAACG
+1841 PTIGMRLACG

-1860 LGIPGIIGKSL
+1860 LGIPGIICKAM
-1871 GFRNAEEWFYSLIG
+1871 GFRNAEEWFYSIIG
-1885 KTTEKE
+1885 KDAEKE

-1897 KYNSMRATIFGIDDP
+1897 KYNNMRATIFGIDDP
-1912 KNLIAFENRN
+1912 QNLVAYENRN

-1942 SIANIATFGIAKNN
+1942 AVANVATFGIAKNN

-1971 FKMWKEKKYI
+1971 FKMWKERKYT

-1998 KKDDEILANLDDA
+1998 KKDDEIIASMDDN

-2019 MNAVSKEDLDN
+2019 MNAVSNEDLDN

-2051 QNTYRKIYL
+2051 QNSYRKIYL
-2060 EICRSYV
+2060 EICRAYV
-2067 LENKIAWLTSHCTL
+2067 LENKIAWLTSHCSL
-2081 EKFKKYTGK
+2081 EKFKKYTGQ

-2095 LSGKDRA
+2095 LSGKDRV

-2114 SLAAGVLKKKGSI
+2114 SLANAVLKKKGAI

-2134 VKKMGTA
+2134 IKKMG
-2141 VAATAIATMVGGP
+2141 AAASATVIATILGGP

-2164 ALVAGV
+2164 ALVAGA
-2170 KKARKERKHIGRAI
+2170 KKAWKERKHIGRAI
-2184 ANTFRRGA
+2184 ANAFRRGA
-2192 TKGLMMDPY
+2192 TKGLIMDPY
-2201 TKMERTRI
+2201 TQMERTRI
-2209 MSRFSNTKK
+2209 MNRFNNTKK

-2238 IDEWEELNEKLH
+2238 IDEWKELNDKLS
-2250 SYNNVMNPGID
+2250 SYNSEMNPGIG

-2274 KYQDDNGNVTDMVA
+2274 KYQDDDENVTDMVNS
-2288 KTLGISIPNDH
+2288 TLGITIPKDH

-2308 SGMVGWVAEYM
+2308 SGMVGWVSEYM

-2329 LGMTIKHL
+2329 FGMTIKHL
-2337 AVKMIVKGEKIAK
+2337 AVKVIVKGEKIAK
-2350 AANNYEKYITRRA
+2350 ASNNYEKYITRRA

-2370 NKLKAY
+2370 DKLKAY
-2376 ESGLKGGD
+2376 ESGLMGGD

-2391 FRAGFKSFFSRK
+2391 FKAGFKSFFSRK

-2453 CEDVE
+2453 CEDVD
-2458 AQNKFINEFFKE
+2458 AQNKFINEFIKE

-2476 DNGLAW
+2476 DNKLAW

-2489 KEFEEIEKKGFKSGA
+2489 KEFEELEKDGFKSGA
-2504 TMATIATIREQRR
+2504 TIAAIREKQQ
-2517 AEIQAQL
+2517 AELQAQL
-2524 NETKQGSRKYKK
+2524 KETKQGSRKYKK
-2536 LQKDLERMNM
+2536 LQKELERMGM

-2587 IIRDDIWKPAGSNF
+2587 VIRDNIWKPAGSNF
-2601 YGDNPGI
+2601 YGDNPGM
-2608 VARNDVTANIGEER
+2608 VAHGDITNIGEER
-2622 GGPDSFGT
+2622 GGPDTFGT
-2630 LGSTDNIRILKEK
+2630 IGSTDNIRILKEK
-2643 ATSGTQNALNQ
+2643 ATSGAQNALNQ
-2654 IKQRSNKVATE
+2654 IKQRSDRVTDGVRNAVR
-2665 EEKNVVKKAPGL
+2665 KAPGL
-2677 LDKVSSKV
+2677 LDKVASKV
-2685 SIKQTP
+2685 SVKQSP
-2691 INDFI
+2691 INDFV
-2696 IDFKNELINKLNVL
+2696 IDFKNELINKLNIL

-2731 LNMVAIMAKTQGNS
+2731 LNMVAIMAKSQGNP
-2745 RVASQLDAMV
+2745 RIASQLDAMV
-2755 KQVSK
+2755 KQVSR

>member
-1 MKKGNNTGNDDF
+1 MKKGNNSGNDDF
-13 SFSTDGGDE
+13 SFSTGGEDE
-22 FFPLNVEKSKKDT
+22 FFPLNVDKSNNKDT

-44 LKNVARSVVNLGVK
+44 LKNVAKSVVNLGVK
-58 TSKHLYP
+58 TGKHLYP

-80 TTDTKA
+80 TTDPKA
-86 YIANWRA
+86 YIANWKA
-93 ETKKYADIGKD
+93 EAKKYGGIGKD
-104 IVGNVVKD
+104 IVKSALKD
-112 AKEAVKTGKF
+112 AKEAVRTGKF

-135 FGEMFG
+135 FGDMFG

-146 FGGDSVSFGSDV
+146 FGGDSVS
-158 DGYDSNFDL
+158 YDSDISGDDPNFNL

-184 TVIKSSYANARI
+184 AVVKSSYANARI
-196 NTKLSEKTNATIVGA
+196 NTTLSEKTNATIVGA

-219 RAMFTQN
+219 RVMFAQN

-246 NIGKIIEQGNVSI
+246 NVGKIIEQGNVSI

-270 AFSQDLASMVKE
+270 AFSQDLAAMVKE

-287 WSQIKPKN
+287 WSQIKPKK
-295 LNDAKKSKF
+295 LDDVKKSKY

-314 GFNFEA
+314 GFNLGEFSKH
-320 FKKNFFNNMK
+320 FTNSMK

-362 NMITDMLFETTID
+362 NMITDMLFDTAVD
-375 AITGGRS
+375 SITGGRS
-382 TYGAKLLNS
+382 TYGARLLNT
-391 KLEGLPGAINRKL
+391 KLEGLPGAVNRKL
-404 NSISKRGAPGLENI
+404 GSISKRGAPGLEKLLN
-418 LSKLPFDLGN
+418 KLPFGLGN
-428 KINLKELAGWAHVDN
+428 KINLKDIAGWAHVDN
-443 DVKIKSGK
+443 DVKLKSGK

-485 NRTEQEFFNYKSNK
+485 NRTEQEYFNYKRNK

-545 TEYETNPTFRAGYYN
+545 TEYETNPTFKAGYYN
-560 KTWDKDT
+560 KTWDKDK
-567 AQAAVN
+567 AQDAVN
-573 LSSEAKKFIMKNK
+573 LSTEAKKFIMKNK

-598 DEEMDDVLASLLDS
+598 DEEMDDVLASLLDN

-627 TGELTEEIV
+627 TGGLTEEIV

-664 YKDKLTSNN
+664 YKNKLTSNN

-715 RKVLLSKDA
+715 RKALLAKDD

-729 EDLSSK
+729 ESLSSK
-735 YLGKKVESIKDIDEQ
+735 YLGKNVESVKDVDDQ
-750 LKRLRA
+750 LKKLSA

-771 MLKVHSPSDA
+771 MLKIHSPSDA

-793 TNGLLNNIFNL
+793 THGLINNIFNL

-817 GKQYEYHK
+817 GKQHDYHK

-834 KEAAVKKPKDS
+834 REAAIRKSKDS
-845 ETEEDESSTF
+845 ETEEDESSAF
-855 GVDSVDKTLADR
+855 GVESVSKTLADR
-867 EASFNSDENAFGS
+867 ESSFNSSDKAFES

-890 SVYRAFNKATNSVN
+890 SVYKAFNKVTNGIN
-904 SLGNRILGENFY
+904 NFGNTILGENFY

-946 LKKQYDSAPKED
+946 LKNQYDSAPKEA

-968 LLSKAKNS
+968 LLNKTKNS

-989 TSAFNRSELSKSI
+989 TSAFNRSDLSKSI

-1012 SLKGKTLGEYVSE
+1012 SVKGKTLGEYVSE
-1025 TNNSELNTKLSEATS
+1025 TNNSELMTKLSKATS
-1040 VGDKINIIR
+1040 VEEKINIIR

-1058 FADEAQKQYN
+1058 FADEAQKQYD
-1068 ANKSKFDADFK
+1068 ANKSKFDSDFK
-1079 DAKSSKYTLDS
+1079 DAKSGKYTLDS

-1095 GKKIYSGLSSIQN
+1095 GKKIYSGLSTIQN

-1129 LAEIN
+1129 IAEIN
-1134 SQVLNYKL
+1134 SKVLNYKL
-1142 SKEPDPAEK
+1142 SKESDPAEK
-1151 SKILLNV
+1151 CKILLNA

-1170 EEFRAKALEE
+1170 EEFRAKALED
-1180 LSNSD
+1180 LSNSG

-1243 DPSLIEKLNS
+1243 DPSLIENLNS

-1276 QDLVKFKKSIASD
+1276 QDLIKFKKSVASL
-1289 TSDKSFGGIIAW
+1289 DKSFGGIVAW
-1301 TKRRGKE
+1301 TKKRGKE

-1364 QSTNPELQPF
+1364 QSSNPELQPF
-1374 KKAIRELKE
+1374 KKAIRELKD
-1383 KHMED
+1383 KHMDD

-1442 VKLFGGTKA
+1442 VKLFGGAKA

-1471 YHKASKQIEFILDA
+1471 LHKASKQIEFILDA
-1485 NKTAKR
+1485 NKTVKC
-1491 LNSKQKRALKGLMR
+1491 LNGKQKRALKGLMR
-1505 YELDKEAA
+1505 SEIDKEAA
-1513 SASIN
+1513 TASIN
-1518 SINSSISS
+1518 SINSKISS
-1526 INNNFKNEISKYGD
+1526 INDNFKNEMSKYGD
-1540 SMSSSEKKQLEDTRD
+1540 GMSSSEKKQLEAMRD
-1555 EDLDRENRKLD
+1555 EDLDKENRKLD

-1579 NKVLG
+1579 NKALG
-1584 EEDSIEGNSAS
+1584 EEDDVEGNSAS
-1595 EQREAKAKA
+1595 EQREAKSKA
-1604 KEEKEKAKENK
+1604 KEEKERNKENK

-1627 ITGWKKKGFK
+1627 IKGWKTKGFK
-1637 LDDETTNK
+1637 LDDETTDK

-1661 WSGKISSFMDKTG
+1661 WSGKISSFMNKTG

-1684 QFAVNKGGSIARHIT
+1684 QSALDKGGSIAKHIT
-1699 GNSKITSLLGKSKI
+1699 GNSKITSFLGKSKI
-1713 GSTVLGAAGKFGGG
+1713 GSSILGFAGKFGGG
-1727 AVAASSGSSI
+1727 AAAAASGGSTV
-1737 LGGITSVVGG
+1737 LGGAAAAAGG
-1747 AGGALGGLTKVLE
+1747 GGALGGLTKILQ
-1760 KLLSTPKILA
+1760 KLLNTPKILA
-1770 KLGKT
+1770 KLGKS
-1775 GVKSVISGIKTGAK
+1775 GVKTVISGIKDGAK
-1789 RVLTKIFPK
+1789 KVLSKIFPK
-1798 LTILNGMATN
+1798 LTTLTGMSTN
-1808 WIGWAALVANAITSF
+1808 FVGWAALVANAVASF
-1823 IKGMARAK
+1823 IKGMSRAK

-1841 PTNGMRAACG
+1841 PTVGMRLACG
-1851 LAAMFDGVL
+1851 LAAMLDGVL
-1860 LGIPGIIGKSL
+1860 LGIPGIICKAM
-1871 GFRNAEEWFYSLIG
+1871 GFRNAEEWFYSIVG
-1885 KTTEKE
+1885 KGAEKE
-1891 ALGRYA
+1891 ALERYA
-1897 KYNSMRATIFGIDDP
+1897 KYNNMRATIFGIDDP
-1912 KNLIAFENRN
+1912 QNLVSYENRN
-1922 LEKGGNFFDNLGSGA
+1922 LEKGGNFFDNLGAGA

-1942 SIANIATFGIAKNN
+1942 SIANVATFGIAKNN
-1956 DERDSQLLGFQSVDI
+1956 DEKDSQLLGFQSVDI
-1971 FKMWKEKKYI
+1971 FKMWKERKYT

-1998 KKDDEILANLDDA
+1998 KKDDETIASMDDA

-2019 MNAVSKEDLDN
+2019 MNAVSNEDLDN

-2042 EAEAAALEH
+2042 QAEAAALEH
-2051 QNTYRKIYL
+2051 QNAYRKIYL
-2060 EICRSYV
+2060 EICRAYV
-2067 LENKIAWLTSHCTL
+2067 LENKIAWLTSHCSL
-2081 EKFKKYTGK
+2081 EKFKKYTGQ

-2095 LSGKDRA
+2095 LSGKDRV
-2102 KRAAGIITNPVG
+2102 KRAASIVTNPG
-2114 SLAAGVLKKKGSI
+2114 SLAAGILKKKGAISD
-2127 TEKEAKS
+2127 KEAKS
-2134 VKKMGTA
+2134 VKKVGAAITA
-2141 VAATAIATMVGGP
+2141 TTIATLVAGP
-2154 LGGLLVGGGI
+2154 IGGLLVGGGI
-2164 ALVAGV
+2164 ALVAGA
-2170 KKARKERKHIGRAI
+2170 KKLWKERKHIGRSI
-2184 ANTFRRGA
+2184 ANAFRRGA
-2192 TKGLMMDPY
+2192 TKGLIMDPY

-2209 MSRFSNTKK
+2209 MKRFSNTKK
-2218 VRANFVKK
+2218 IRTNFVKK
-2226 LIEIADKYGEGH
+2226 LVEIADKYGEGH
-2238 IDEWEELNEKLH
+2238 ISEWKEFNDKLM
-2250 SYNNVMNPGID
+2250 SYNSKMNPGIG

-2274 KYQDDNGNVTDMVA
+2274 KYQDDDGNVTDMVNT
-2288 KTLGISIPNDH
+2288 TLGITIPNDH
-2299 PDRDIIAVA
+2299 PDRDKIAIA
-2308 SGMVGWVAEYM
+2308 SGMVGWVSEYM

-2329 LGMTIKHL
+2329 FGMTVKHL
-2337 AVKMIVKGEKIAK
+2337 AVKMIVKGEKLAK
-2350 AANNYEKYITRRA
+2350 AENNYEKYITRRA

-2370 NKLKAY
+2370 DKLKAY

-2391 FRAGFKSFFSRK
+2391 FKAGFKSLFSRK

-2427 KYDPIIAIEKRIAGK
+2427 KYDPIISIEKRIAGK

-2458 AQNKFINEFFKE
+2458 AQNKFINEFIKE

-2489 KEFEEIEKKGFKSGA
+2489 KEFEELEKNGFKSG
-2504 TMATIATIREQRR
+2504 ATIATIREQKR
-2517 AEIQAQL
+2517 AELQAQL
-2524 NETKQGSRKYKK
+2524 KETKQGSRKYKK
-2536 LQKDLERMNM
+2536 LQKELDRMNM

-2570 MKNYDQAG
+2570 MKNYDKAG
-2578 LAAHETAST
+2578 LDAHETAST
-2587 IIRDDIWKPAGSNF
+2587 VISDTIWKPIGGNF
-2601 YGDNPGI
+2601 YGDNPGM
-2608 VARNDVTANIGEER
+2608 VANNDISNIGEER
-2622 GGPDSFGT
+2622 GGPDPFGT
-2630 LGSTDNIRILKEK
+2630 IGSTDNIRILKEK
-2643 ATSGTQNALNQ
+2643 VASGAQNALNR
-2654 IKQRSNKVATE
+2654 IKQRTDKVSDSV
-2665 EEKNVVKKAPGL
+2665 KNVVRKAPGI
-2677 LDKVSSKV
+2677 LDKVASKV
-2685 SIKQTP
+2685 SVKKSP
-2691 INDFI
+2691 INDFVM
-2696 IDFKNELINKLNVL
+2696 DFKNELINKLNIL

-2731 LNMVAIMAKTQGNS
+2731 LNMVAIMAKSQGNS

>member
-1 MKKGNNTGNDDF
+1 MKKGNNSGNDDF
-13 SFSTDGGDE
+13 SFSTGGGDE
-22 FFPLNVEKSKKDT
+22 FFPLNVDKNNNKDT

-44 LKNVARSVVNLGVK
+44 LKNVAKSVVNLGVK
-58 TSKHLYP
+58 TGKHLYP
-65 EAFELGEKFKPDTTS
+65 EAVELGEKFKPDTTS
-80 TTDTKA
+80 TTNPKA
-86 YIANWRA
+86 YIANWKA
-93 ETKKYADIGKD
+93 EAKKYTDIGKD
-104 IVGNVVKD
+104 ILGSAFKE
-112 AKEAVKTGKF
+112 AKEAVRTGKF

-135 FGEMFG
+135 FGDMFG

-146 FGGDSVSFGSDV
+146 FGGDSVSFDSDIGG
-158 DGYDSNFDL
+158 DDSNFNL
-167 GSDDDND
+167 GSDDDSG

-184 TVIKSSYANARI
+184 AVVKSSYANARL
-196 NTKLSEKTNATIVGA
+196 NTKLTEKTNATIVGA

-219 RAMFTQN
+219 RAMFAQN

-270 AFSQDLASMVKE
+270 AFSQDLAAMVKE

-287 WSQIKPKN
+287 WAQIKPKKPG
-295 LNDAKKSKF
+295 DVRKSKF

-314 GFNFEA
+314 GFNLGEFQ
-320 FKKNFFNNMK
+320 KHFFNNMK
-330 SNAAGGAFDMLGT
+330 SEAAGGAFDMLGT

-355 GGPGALK
+355 GGTGALK
-362 NMITDMLFETTID
+362 NMISDMLFESAVD

-382 TYGAKLLNS
+382 SYGSRLLNS
-391 KLEGLPGAINRKL
+391 KLEGLPGAVNRKL
-404 NSISKRGAPGLENI
+404 GSISKRGAPGLEK
-418 LSKLPFDLGN
+418 LLGKLPFGLGN
-428 KINLKELAGWAHVDN
+428 KIDLKELAGWAHVDN
-443 DVKIKSGK
+443 DVKLKSGK

-521 NGYSAINDRLAA
+521 NGYSAINDRLAT

-545 TEYETNPTFRAGYYN
+545 TEYETNPTFKAGYYN
-560 KTWDKDT
+560 KTWNKDK
-567 AQAAVN
+567 AQTAVN
-573 LSSEAKKFIMKNK
+573 LGSEAKKFIMKNK
-586 KILIHNVMMVAS
+586 KTLIHNIMMIAS

-612 ESDNFPRFFEGVPSP
+612 ESDNFSKFFEGVPSP

-664 YKDKLTSNN
+664 YKNKLTSNN

-703 ELNKEREKLEKK
+703 ELNKQRQRLEKRKEALLKKDSKTLKLE
-715 RKVLLSKDA
+715 S
-724 KTKKL
+724 
-729 EDLSSK
+729 LSSK
-735 YLGKKVESIKDIDEQ
+735 YLGKDVESVKDINDQ
-750 LKRLRA
+750 LKKLSA

-763 REATSTTG
+763 QEATGTTG
-771 MLKVHSPSDA
+771 MLEVHSPSDA

-793 TNGLLNNIFNL
+793 THGLINNIFNL

-817 GKQYEYHK
+817 GKQYDYHK
-825 QIIDNALSI
+825 QIVDNALSI
-834 KEAAVKKPKDS
+834 REAAIRKSKVS
-845 ETEEDESSTF
+845 ETEEDESNVF
-855 GVDSVDKTLADR
+855 GVDSVSKTLADR
-867 EASFNSDENAFGS
+867 EASFISSDKAFESTLWG
-880 KLIAKIPGMK
+880 KIPGMK
-890 SVYRAFNKATNSVN
+890 SVYRAFNKATNGIN
-904 SLGNRILGENFY
+904 NFGNRILGENFY
-916 SVHDSFQ
+916 SEHGSFQ

-928 GEYFKTV
+928 GEYFRTV

-946 LKKQYDSAPKED
+946 LKNQYDSAPKEA

-968 LLSKAKNS
+968 LLMKSKNS

-1002 KVLGSKLSKV
+1002 KVLGSKLSRV
-1012 SLKGKTLGEYVSE
+1012 SVKGKTLGEYVSE
-1025 TNNSELNTKLSEATS
+1025 TNNSELMNKLSKATS
-1040 VGDKINIIR
+1040 VEEKINIIR

-1068 ANKSKFDADFK
+1068 TNKSKFDSDFK
-1079 DAKSSKYTLDS
+1079 DSVSGKYTLDS

-1095 GKKIYSGLSSIQN
+1095 GKKIYSGLSTVQN

-1115 VNIKDDKGNKLKDT
+1115 VNIKDAKGNKLKDT

-1142 SKEPDPAEK
+1142 AKEPDPAEK
-1151 SKILLNV
+1151 CKILLNA
-1158 DYKELEPFKPKI
+1158 DYKKLEPFKPKI
-1170 EEFRAKALEE
+1170 EEFRAKALED
-1180 LSNSD
+1180 LSNSG
-1185 SIKGILGNFKNKIFD
+1185 SIKGILGNFKNKILD

-1236 EIVAEIN
+1236 QIVSEIN
-1243 DPSLIEKLNS
+1243 DPSLILNLNS

-1276 QDLVKFKKSIASD
+1276 KDLIKFKSSVASL
-1289 TSDKSFGGIIAW
+1289 DKSFGGIVAW
-1301 TKRRGKE
+1301 TKQRGKE

-1315 NTLVKKLKKIKVGD
+1315 NTLVKKLKKIKVGE

-1351 SFTTMTD
+1351 SFNTMTD

-1364 QSTNPELQPF
+1364 QSSNPELQPF
-1374 KKAIRELKE
+1374 KKAIRELKD
-1383 KHMED
+1383 KHMDD

-1407 MIKKAIDGVK
+1407 MIKKSIDGVK
-1417 NLFSKRKKDANEELS
+1417 SLFSKRKKDANEELS

-1451 TMDII
+1451 TMDVI

-1471 YHKASKQIEFILDA
+1471 YHKASKQIEFIIDA
-1485 NKTAKR
+1485 NKSAKR
-1491 LNSKQKRALKGLMR
+1491 LNGKQKRALKGLMR
-1505 YELDKEAA
+1505 SELDKEAA

-1518 SINSSISS
+1518 SINSKISS
-1526 INNNFKNEISKYGD
+1526 INNSFQNEMSKYGD
-1540 SMSSSEKKQLEDTRD
+1540 SMSASEKKRLEAMRD

-1566 KAKKRKDKASKKI
+1566 KAKNRKDKASRKI
-1579 NKVLG
+1579 NRAFG
-1584 EEDSIEGNSAS
+1584 EEDGVEGNSAS
-1595 EQREAKAKA
+1595 EQREAKARA
-1604 KEEKEKAKENK
+1604 KEEKERAKENK

-1637 LDDETTNK
+1637 LDDESTSK

-1661 WSGKISSFMDKTG
+1661 WSGKISAFMDNTG
-1674 LSNTKLGKGI
+1674 LSNTKLGKEI
-1684 QFAVNKGGSIARHIT
+1684 QTVLNKGGSLAKHIT
-1699 GNSKITSLLGKSKI
+1699 GNSKIVSVLGKSKI
-1713 GSTVLGAAGKFGGG
+1713 GSTVLGAAGKFGG
-1727 AVAASSGSSI
+1727 AAASGGSSM
-1737 LGGITSVVGG
+1737 LGGAAAAVGG
-1747 AGGALGGLTKVLE
+1747 GGGALGGLTKVLQ

-1770 KLGKT
+1770 KLGKS

-1789 RVLTKIFPK
+1789 KVLSKIFPK
-1798 LTILNGMATN
+1798 LATLNGMATN
-1808 WIGWAALVANAITSF
+1808 WIGWAALAATAVANF

-1841 PTNGMRAACG
+1841 PTVGMRLACG
-1851 LAAMFDGVL
+1851 LAAMLDGVL
-1860 LGIPGIIGKSL
+1860 LGIPGIICKAM
-1871 GFRNAEEWFYSLIG
+1871 GFRNAEEWFYSIVG
-1885 KTTEKE
+1885 KGAEKE
-1891 ALGRYA
+1891 ALDRYA
-1897 KYNSMRATIFGIDDP
+1897 KYNNMRSTIFGIDDP
-1912 KNLIAFENRN
+1912 QNLIAYENRN
-1922 LEKGGNFFDNLGSGA
+1922 LEQGGNFFDNLGAGA

-1942 SIANIATFGIAKNN
+1942 AIANVATFGIAKNN

-1971 FKMWKEKKYI
+1971 FKMWKERKYT

-1998 KKDDEILANLDDA
+1998 KKDDQTIASMDDA
-2011 KLKKYLEQ
+2011 KLKKYLEK

-2042 EAEAAALEH
+2042 EAEAAALEN
-2051 QNTYRKIYL
+2051 QNAYRKIYL
-2060 EICRSYV
+2060 EICRAYV
-2067 LENKIAWLTSHCTL
+2067 LENKIAWLTSHCSL
-2081 EKFKKYTGK
+2081 EKFKKYTGQ

-2114 SLAAGVLKKKGSI
+2114 SLAAGILKKKGAI
-2127 TEKEAKS
+2127 TDKEAKA
-2134 VKKMGTA
+2134 VKKMGAAAT
-2141 VAATAIATMVGGP
+2141 ATAIATLVGGP

-2164 ALVAGV
+2164 ALVAGA
-2170 KKARKERKHIGRAI
+2170 KKAWKERKHIGRAI
-2184 ANTFRRGA
+2184 ANAFRRGA
-2192 TKGLMMDPY
+2192 TKGLIMDPY

-2209 MSRFSNTKK
+2209 MNRFSNTKK
-2218 VRANFVKK
+2218 VRGNFVKK

-2238 IDEWEELNEKLH
+2238 ISEWKEFNDKLS
-2250 SYNNVMNPGID
+2250 SYNSEMNPGIG

-2274 KYQDDNGNVTDMVA
+2274 KYQDDDGNVTDMVNT
-2288 KTLGISIPNDH
+2288 TLGITIPKDH
-2299 PDRDIIAVA
+2299 PDRDNIAVA

-2329 LGMTIKHL
+2329 FGMTIKHL
-2337 AVKMIVKGEKIAK
+2337 AVKIIVKGEKIAK

-2370 NKLKAY
+2370 DKLKAY

-2391 FRAGFKSFFSRK
+2391 FKAGFKSLFSRK
-2403 DSDELDSN
+2403 DSDELDSS

-2427 KYDPIIAIEKRIAGK
+2427 KYDPVIAIEKRVAGK

-2458 AQNKFINEFFKE
+2458 AQNKFINEFLKE
-2470 ATKYVN
+2470 ATKYVS

-2489 KEFEEIEKKGFKSGA
+2489 QEFEAIEQKGFKSGA
-2504 TMATIATIREQRR
+2504 TIAEIREKQQ
-2517 AEIQAQL
+2517 AELQAKLSQ
-2524 NETKQGSRKYKK
+2524 TKQGSRKYKK
-2536 LQKDLERMNM
+2536 LQKELERMGM

-2578 LAAHETAST
+2578 LAAHETASSV
-2587 IIRDDIWKPAGSNF
+2587 IKNEIWKPIGGNF
-2601 YGDNPGI
+2601 YGDDPVM
-2608 VARNDVTANIGEER
+2608 VAHGNISNIGEER
-2622 GGPDSFGT
+2622 GGPDAFGT

-2643 ATSGTQNALNQ
+2643 ATAGAQNALNQ
-2654 IKQRSNKVATE
+2654 IKQRSDKVTDSVR
-2665 EEKNVVKKAPGL
+2665 NVAKRAPGL
-2677 LDKVSSKV
+2677 VDKVASKV
-2685 SIKQTP
+2685 SVKQSP
-2691 INDFI
+2691 INDFV
-2696 IDFKNELINKLNVL
+2696 IDFKNELINKLNIL

-2731 LNMVAIMAKTQGNS
+2731 LNMVAIMAKTQGNP

>member
-1 MKKGNNTGNDDF
+1 MKKGNNSGNDDF
-13 SFSTDGGDE
+13 SFSTGGEDE
-22 FFPLNVEKSKKDT
+22 FFPLNVDKSSNKDT

-44 LKNVARSVVNLGVK
+44 LKNVAKSVVNLGVK
-58 TSKHLYP
+58 TGKHLYP

-80 TTDTKA
+80 TTDPKA
-86 YIANWRA
+86 YIANWKA
-93 ETKKYADIGKD
+93 EAKKYGGIVKD
-104 IVGNVVKD
+104 VVGSTFKD
-112 AKEAVKTGKF
+112 AKEAIKTGKF

-135 FGEMFG
+135 FGDMFG

-146 FGGDSVSFGSDV
+146 FGGDSVSYDSDISG
-158 DGYDSNFDL
+158 DDSNFDL
-167 GSDDDND
+167 GSDDDSG

-184 TVIKSSYANARI
+184 AVVKSSYANARL

-219 RAMFTQN
+219 RVMFAQN

-270 AFSQDLASMVKE
+270 AFSQDLAAMVKE

-287 WSQIKPKN
+287 WAQIKPKKSG
-295 LNDAKKSKF
+295 DVKKSKF

-314 GFNFEA
+314 GFNLEE
-320 FKKNFFNNMK
+320 FKKNFYSHMK
-330 SNAAGGAFDMLGT
+330 SEAAGGAFDMLST

-355 GGPGALK
+355 GGTGALK
-362 NMITDMLFETTID
+362 NMVTDMLFESAVN

-382 TYGAKLLNS
+382 SYGSRLLNT
-391 KLEGLPGAINRKL
+391 KLEGLPGTINRKL
-404 NSISKRGAPGLENI
+404 NSISKRGAPGLEKL
-418 LSKLPFDLGN
+418 LSKLPFGIGN
-428 KINLKELAGWAHVDN
+428 KLNLKDIAGWAHVDN
-443 DVKIKSGK
+443 DVKLKSGK

-485 NRTEQEFFNYKSNK
+485 NRTEQEFFNYKRNK

-560 KTWDKDT
+560 KTWDKEK

-586 KILIHNVMMVAS
+586 KTLIHNVMMIAS
-598 DEEMDDVLASLLDS
+598 DEELDDVLASLLDS

-664 YKDKLTSNN
+664 YKNKLTSNN

-715 RKVLLSKDA
+715 RKALLGKDA
-724 KTKKL
+724 KTLKL
-729 EDLSSK
+729 ESLSSK
-735 YLGKKVESIKDIDEQ
+735 YLGKNVESVKDIDEK
-750 LKRLRA
+750 LKKLNA

-793 TNGLLNNIFNL
+793 THGLINNIFNL

-817 GKQYEYHK
+817 GKQYDYHK

-834 KEAAVKKPKDS
+834 REAAIIKSKTF
-845 ETEEDESSTF
+845 ETEEDESSAF
-855 GVDSVDKTLADR
+855 GVDSVSKTLADR
-867 EASFNSDENAFGS
+867 EYSFNSSDKVFES

-890 SVYRAFNKATNSVN
+890 SIYRAFNKVTNGIN
-904 SLGNRILGENFY
+904 NFGNTILGENFY

-946 LKKQYDSAPKED
+946 LKNQYDSAPKEA

-968 LLSKAKNS
+968 LLTKTKNS

-989 TSAFNRSELSKSI
+989 TSAYNRSDLSKSI

-1012 SLKGKTLGEYVSE
+1012 SIKDKTLGEYVSE
-1025 TNNSELNTKLSEATS
+1025 ANDSELIDKLSKATS
-1040 VGDKINIIR
+1040 VEEKINIIR

-1058 FADEAQKQYN
+1058 FADEAQKQYD
-1068 ANKSKFDADFK
+1068 ANKSKFDSDFK
-1079 DAKSSKYTLDS
+1079 DAKSGKYTLDS

-1095 GKKIYSGLSSIQN
+1095 GKKIYSGLSTIQN

-1134 SQVLNYKL
+1134 SKVLNYKL
-1142 SKEPDPAEK
+1142 SKESDPAEK
-1151 SKILLNV
+1151 CKILLNA

-1170 EEFRAKALEE
+1170 EEFRAKALED
-1180 LSNSD
+1180 LSNSG

-1243 DPSLIEKLNS
+1243 DPSLILNLNS

-1276 QDLVKFKKSIASD
+1276 KDLIKFKKSAASL
-1289 TSDKSFGGIIAW
+1289 DKSFGGIVAW
-1301 TKRRGKE
+1301 TKQRRKE

-1364 QSTNPELQPF
+1364 QSSNPELQPF
-1374 KKAIRELKE
+1374 KKAIRELKD
-1383 KHMED
+1383 KHMDD

-1471 YHKASKQIEFILDA
+1471 LHKASKQIEFILDA
-1485 NKTAKR
+1485 NKSVKC
-1491 LNSKQKRALKGLMR
+1491 LNGKQKRALKGLMR
-1505 YELDKEAA
+1505 SEIDKEAA

-1518 SINSSISS
+1518 SINSNISS
-1526 INNNFKNEISKYGD
+1526 INKNFENEMSKYGD
-1540 SMSSSEKKQLEDTRD
+1540 SMSDSEKKQLESMRD
-1555 EDLDRENRKLD
+1555 ENLDRENRKLD
-1566 KAKKRKDKASKKI
+1566 KAKKRKYKASRKI
-1579 NKVLG
+1579 NKTLG

-1604 KEEKEKAKENK
+1604 KEEKERAKENK

-1637 LDDETTNK
+1637 LDDETTDK

-1661 WSGKISSFMDKTG
+1661 WSGKISAFMDNTG

-1684 QFAVNKGGSIARHIT
+1684 QSAINKGGSISRHIS
-1699 GNSKITSLLGKSKI
+1699 GNGKITSFLGKSKI
-1713 GSTVLGAAGKFGGG
+1713 GSAVLGAVGKFGGT
-1727 AVAASSGSSI
+1727 AAASGGSSI
-1737 LGGITSVVGG
+1737 IGG
-1747 AGGALGGLTKVLE
+1747 AAAAASGALGGLTKVLE

-1798 LTILNGMATN
+1798 LATLNGMATN
-1808 WIGWAALVANAITSF
+1808 MIGWAALVANAVASF
-1823 IKGMARAK
+1823 IKGMSRAK

-1841 PTNGMRAACG
+1841 PTVGMRLACG
-1851 LAAMFDGVL
+1851 LAAMLDGVL
-1860 LGIPGIIGKSL
+1860 LGIPGIICKSL
-1871 GFRNAEEWFYSLIG
+1871 GFRNAEEWFYSIIG
-1885 KTTEKE
+1885 KDAEKE

-1897 KYNSMRATIFGIDDP
+1897 KYNNMRATIFGIDDP
-1912 KNLIAFENRN
+1912 QNLVAYENRN

-1942 SIANIATFGIAKNN
+1942 AVANVATFGIAKNN

-1971 FKMWKEKKYI
+1971 FKMWKERKYT

-1998 KKDDEILANLDDA
+1998 KKDDEIIASMDDA

-2019 MNAVSKEDLDN
+2019 MNAVSNEDLDN

-2051 QNTYRKIYL
+2051 QNVYRKIYL
-2060 EICRSYV
+2060 EICRAYV

-2081 EKFKKYTGK
+2081 EKFKKYTGQ

-2095 LSGKDRA
+2095 LSGKDRV
-2102 KRAAGIITNPVG
+2102 KRAAGIITTPMG
-2114 SLAAGVLKKKGSI
+2114 SLASSVLKKKGAI

-2134 VKKMGTA
+2134 IKKVGAA
-2141 VAATAIATMVGGP
+2141 VSATAIATLIGGP

-2164 ALVAGV
+2164 ALVSGA
-2170 KKARKERKHIGRAI
+2170 KKVLKERKHIGRAI
-2184 ANTFRRGA
+2184 ANAFRRGA
-2192 TKGLMMDPY
+2192 TKGLIMDPY
-2201 TKMERTRI
+2201 TQMERTRI
-2209 MSRFSNTKK
+2209 MNRFSNTKK
-2218 VRANFVKK
+2218 VRDNFVKK

-2238 IDEWEELNEKLH
+2238 IDEWKEFNDKLN
-2250 SYNNVMNPGID
+2250 SYNSEINPGIG
-2261 KQMAETFAKCANY
+2261 KQMAETFSKCSNY
-2274 KYQDDNGNVTDMVA
+2274 KYQDDDGNVTDMVNS
-2288 KTLGISIPNDH
+2288 TLGITIPKDH

-2329 LGMTIKHL
+2329 FGMTIKHL
-2337 AVKMIVKGEKIAK
+2337 AVKIIVKGEKIAK
-2350 AANNYEKYITRRA
+2350 ASNNYEKYITRRA

-2370 NKLKAY
+2370 DKLKVY

-2384 KATGWGR
+2384 KSTGFGR
-2391 FRAGFKSFFSRK
+2391 FKAGFKSFFSKK

-2427 KYDPIIAIEKRIAGK
+2427 KYDPVIAIEKRIAGK

-2458 AQNKFINEFFKE
+2458 AQNKFINEFIKE

-2476 DNGLAW
+2476 DNKLAW

-2489 KEFEEIEKKGFKSGA
+2489 KEFEELEKDGFKSGA
-2504 TMATIATIREQRR
+2504 TIAAIREKQQ
-2517 AEIQAQL
+2517 AELQAQL
-2524 NETKQGSRKYKK
+2524 KETKQGSRKYKK
-2536 LQKDLERMNM
+2536 LQKELERMNM

-2587 IIRDDIWKPAGSNF
+2587 VIRDNIWKPAGSNF
-2601 YGDNPGI
+2601 YGDNPGM
-2608 VARNDVTANIGEER
+2608 VAHGDITNIGEER
-2622 GGPDSFGT
+2622 GGPDTFGT
-2630 LGSTDNIRILKEK
+2630 IGSTDNIRILKEK
-2643 ATSGTQNALNQ
+2643 ATTGAQNTLNQ
-2654 IKQRSNKVATE
+2654 IKQRSDKVADSVR
-2665 EEKNVVKKAPGL
+2665 NVAKKAPGL

-2685 SIKQTP
+2685 SVKQSP
-2691 INDFI
+2691 INDFVI
-2696 IDFKNELINKLNVL
+2696 EFKNELMNKLNIL
-2710 DEIHSE
+2710 DEIHNE

-2731 LNMVAIMAKTQGNS
+2731 LNMVAIMAKSQGNS

-2755 KQVSK
+2755 KQVSR

>member
-1 MKKGNNTGNDDF
+1 MKKGNNSGNDDF
-13 SFSTDGGDE
+13 SFSTGGEDE
-22 FFPLNVEKSKKDT
+22 FFPLNVDKSSNKDT

-44 LKNVARSVVNLGVK
+44 LKNVAKSVVNLGVK
-58 TSKHLYP
+58 TGKHLYP

-80 TTDTKA
+80 TTDPKA
-86 YIANWRA
+86 YIANWKA
-93 ETKKYADIGKD
+93 EAKKYGGIVKD
-104 IVGNVVKD
+104 VVGSTFKD
-112 AKEAVKTGKF
+112 AKEAIKTGKF

-135 FGEMFG
+135 FGDMFG

-146 FGGDSVSFGSDV
+146 FGGDSVSYDSDISG
-158 DGYDSNFDL
+158 DDSNFDL
-167 GSDDDND
+167 GSDDDSG

-184 TVIKSSYANARI
+184 AVVKSSYVNARL

-219 RAMFTQN
+219 RVMFAQN

-270 AFSQDLASMVKE
+270 AFSQDLAAMVKE

-287 WSQIKPKN
+287 WAQIKPKKSG
-295 LNDAKKSKF
+295 DVKKSKF

-314 GFNFEA
+314 GFNLEE
-320 FKKNFFNNMK
+320 FKKNFYSHMK
-330 SNAAGGAFDMLGT
+330 SEAAGGAFDMLGT

-355 GGPGALK
+355 GGTGALK
-362 NMITDMLFETTID
+362 NMVTDMLFESAVN

-382 TYGAKLLNS
+382 SYGSRLLNT

-404 NSISKRGAPGLENI
+404 NSISKRGAPGLEKL
-418 LSKLPFDLGN
+418 LSKLPFGIGN
-428 KINLKELAGWAHVDN
+428 KLNLKDIAGWAHVDN
-443 DVKIKSGK
+443 DVKLKSGK

-485 NRTEQEFFNYKSNK
+485 NRTEQEFFNYKRNK

-560 KTWDKDT
+560 KTWDKEK

-586 KILIHNVMMVAS
+586 KTLIHNVMMIAS
-598 DEEMDDVLASLLDS
+598 DEELDDVLASLLDS

-664 YKDKLTSNN
+664 YKNKLTSNN

-694 SDIFENERN
+694 SDIFENERE
-703 ELNKEREKLEKK
+703 ELNKERQKLEKK
-715 RKVLLSKDA
+715 KEALLKKDA
-724 KTKKL
+724 KTLKL
-729 EDLSSK
+729 ESLSSK
-735 YLGKKVESIKDIDEQ
+735 YLGKNVESVKDIDEK
-750 LKRLRA
+750 LKKLNA

-793 TNGLLNNIFNL
+793 THGLINNIFNL

-817 GKQYEYHK
+817 GKQYDYHK

-834 KEAAVKKPKDS
+834 REAAIRKSKAS
-845 ETEEDESSTF
+845 EIEEDESSAF
-855 GVDSVDKTLADR
+855 GVDSVSKTLADR
-867 EASFNSDENAFGS
+867 ESSFNSSDKAFEENSLLG
-880 KLIAKIPGMK
+880 KIPGMK
-890 SVYRAFNKATNSVN
+890 SIYRAFNKVTNGIN
-904 SLGNRILGENFY
+904 NFGNTILGENFY

-946 LKKQYDSAPKED
+946 LKNQYDSAPKEA
-958 KDKIKSEIKT
+958 KEKIKSEIKT
-968 LLSKAKNS
+968 LLTKTKNS

-989 TSAFNRSELSKSI
+989 TSAYNRSDLSKSI

-1012 SLKGKTLGEYVSE
+1012 SIKDKTLGEYVSE
-1025 TNNSELNTKLSEATS
+1025 ANDSELIDKLSKATS
-1040 VGDKINIIR
+1040 VEEKINIIR
-1049 DMGSSKAKA
+1049 DTGSSKAKA
-1058 FADEAQKQYN
+1058 FADEAQKQYD
-1068 ANKSKFDADFK
+1068 ANKSKFESDFK
-1079 DAKSSKYTLDS
+1079 DKESGKYTLDS

-1095 GKKIYSGLSSIQN
+1095 GKKIYSGLSTIQN

-1129 LAEIN
+1129 ISEIN
-1134 SQVLNYKL
+1134 SKVLNYKL

-1170 EEFRAKALEE
+1170 EEFRAKALED
-1180 LSNSD
+1180 LSNSG

-1243 DPSLIEKLNS
+1243 DPSLILNLNS

-1276 QDLVKFKKSIASD
+1276 KDLIKFKKSAASL
-1289 TSDKSFGGIIAW
+1289 DKSFGGIVAW
-1301 TKRRGKE
+1301 TKQRRKE

-1364 QSTNPELQPF
+1364 QSPNPELQPF
-1374 KKAIRELKE
+1374 KKAIRELKD
-1383 KHMED
+1383 KHMDD

-1471 YHKASKQIEFILDA
+1471 LNKASKQIEFILDA
-1485 NKTAKR
+1485 NKSVKC
-1491 LNSKQKRALKGLMR
+1491 LNGKQKRALKGLMR
-1505 YELDKEAA
+1505 SEIDKEAA
-1513 SASIN
+1513 SVSIN
-1518 SINSSISS
+1518 SIKSNISS
-1526 INNNFKNEISKYGD
+1526 INKNFENEMSKYGD
-1540 SMSSSEKKQLEDTRD
+1540 YMSDSEKKQLKSMRD
-1555 EDLDRENRKLD
+1555 ENLDRENRKLD
-1566 KAKKRKDKASKKI
+1566 KAKKRKDKASRKI
-1579 NKVLG
+1579 NKALG

-1595 EQREAKAKA
+1595 EQREAKAKV

-1637 LDDETTNK
+1637 LDDETTDK

-1661 WSGKISSFMDKTG
+1661 WSGKISAFMDNTG
-1674 LSNTKLGKGI
+1674 LSNTKLGQGI
-1684 QFAVNKGGSIARHIT
+1684 QSAINKGGSIARHIS
-1699 GNSKITSLLGKSKI
+1699 GNGKITSFLGKSKI
-1713 GSTVLGAAGKFGGG
+1713 GSAVLGAVGKFGGT
-1727 AVAASSGSSI
+1727 AAASGGSSI
-1737 LGGITSVVGG
+1737 IGG
-1747 AGGALGGLTKVLE
+1747 AAAAASGALGGLTKVLE

-1798 LTILNGMATN
+1798 LATLNGMATN
-1808 WIGWAALVANAITSF
+1808 WIGWAALAANAIASF
-1823 IKGMARAK
+1823 VKGMSRAK

-1841 PTNGMRAACG
+1841 PTVGMRLACG
-1851 LAAMFDGVL
+1851 LAAMLDGVL
-1860 LGIPGIIGKSL
+1860 LGIPGIICKSL
-1871 GFRNAEEWFYSLIG
+1871 GFRNAEEWFYSIIG
-1885 KTTEKE
+1885 KDAEKE

-1897 KYNSMRATIFGIDDP
+1897 KYNNMRATIFGIDDP
-1912 KNLIAFENRN
+1912 QNLVAYENRN

-1942 SIANIATFGIAKNN
+1942 AVANVATFGIAKNN

-1971 FKMWKEKKYI
+1971 FKMWKERKYT

-1998 KKDDEILANLDDA
+1998 KKDDEIIASMDDA

-2060 EICRSYV
+2060 EICRAYV

-2081 EKFKKYTGK
+2081 EKFKKYTGQ

-2095 LSGKDRA
+2095 LSGKDRV
-2102 KRAAGIITNPVG
+2102 KRAAGIITTPIG
-2114 SLAAGVLKKKGSI
+2114 SLASSVLKKKGAI

-2134 VKKMGTA
+2134 IKKVGAA
-2141 VAATAIATMVGGP
+2141 VSATAIATLIGGP

-2164 ALVAGV
+2164 ALVSGA
-2170 KKARKERKHIGRAI
+2170 KKVWKERKHIGRAI
-2184 ANTFRRGA
+2184 ANSFRRGA
-2192 TKGLMMDPY
+2192 TKGLIMDPY
-2201 TKMERTRI
+2201 TQMERSRI
-2209 MSRFSNTKK
+2209 MNRFSNTKK
-2218 VRANFVKK
+2218 VRDNFVKK

-2238 IDEWEELNEKLH
+2238 IDEWKEFNDKLN
-2250 SYNNVMNPGID
+2250 SYNSEINPGIG
-2261 KQMAETFAKCANY
+2261 KQMAETFAKCSNY
-2274 KYQDDNGNVTDMVA
+2274 KYQDDDGNVTDMVNS
-2288 KTLGISIPNDH
+2288 TLGITIPKDH

-2329 LGMTIKHL
+2329 FGMTIKHL
-2337 AVKMIVKGEKIAK
+2337 AVKIIVKGEKIAK
-2350 AANNYEKYITRRA
+2350 ASNNYEKYITRRA

-2370 NKLKAY
+2370 DKLKVY

-2384 KATGWGR
+2384 KSTGFGR
-2391 FRAGFKSFFSRK
+2391 FKAGFKSFFSKK

-2458 AQNKFINEFFKE
+2458 AQNKFINEFIKE

-2476 DNGLAW
+2476 DNKLAW

-2489 KEFEEIEKKGFKSGA
+2489 KEFEELEKDGFKSGA
-2504 TMATIATIREQRR
+2504 TIAAIREKQQ
-2517 AEIQAQL
+2517 AELQAQL
-2524 NETKQGSRKYKK
+2524 KETKQGSRKYKK
-2536 LQKDLERMNM
+2536 LQKELERMNM

-2587 IIRDDIWKPAGSNF
+2587 VIRDNIWKPAGSNF
-2601 YGDNPGI
+2601 YGDNPGM
-2608 VARNDVTANIGEER
+2608 VAHGDITNIGEER
-2622 GGPDSFGT
+2622 GGPDTFGT
-2630 LGSTDNIRILKEK
+2630 IGSTDNIRILKEK
-2643 ATSGTQNALNQ
+2643 ATSGAKNALNQ
-2654 IKQRSNKVATE
+2654 IKQRSDKVADSVR
-2665 EEKNVVKKAPGL
+2665 NVAKKAPGL

-2685 SIKQTP
+2685 SVKQSP
-2691 INDFI
+2691 INDFVI
-2696 IDFKNELINKLNVL
+2696 EFKNELMNKLNIL
-2710 DEIHSE
+2710 DEIHNE

-2731 LNMVAIMAKTQGNS
+2731 LNMVAIMAKSQGNS

-2755 KQVSK
+2755 KQVSR